1 MQNILTFIKNGQKFT
16 LDASNIKSVRDT
28 GNGFEITLKSGEI
41 IQADSYSVTPNT
53 QPVEQVSS
61 QQVENN
67 SEADEEFEK
76 EEVLKEKSLL
86 DSQTML
92 WGGAAIALGGIAIA
106 ASGSGGSDGSAP
118 SDQTPP
124 ASLTKILSKDGK
136 AVSGLTEAGA
146 TVIVENSAGKVIGSA
161 KAGADGTYLIN
172 LDKAY
177 INGEILKVSAQ
188 DTAGNSTVKQELIA
202 SDITA
207 PTLTHVIS
215 SNGKT
220 ITGLTEANSTVTVKD
235 SSGKIIG
242 TAKSD
247 NDGKYTVILDKAY
260 LNGENLT
267 ISAEDLAGNKSTI
280 QTILADDK
288 TAPIGLTVAI
298 DTAGKVVTGVTEA
311 NAVVTVKNAAGIVVG
326 TATADTAGKYSITL
340 DKVYLNGESLSA
352 TASDQSGNA
361 TAPKTII
368 APDTTAPSSLTASI
382 GTAGKVV
389 TGVTEANAV
398 VTVKNAAGIV
408 VGTATA
414 DTVGKYSI
422 TLDKVYLNGESL
434 NVTAADKAGN
444 ATVPKTIV
452 APDTTA
458 PSSLTATIDAAGK
471 AITGVTEANA
481 TVTVKNVV
489 GTIVGTGTADATGK
503 YSVTLDK
510 IYLNGESLSTIAAD
524 KAGNATVP
532 KIIVAPDITAPS
544 SLTATIDAAGKA
556 ITGVTEAN
564 ATVTVK
570 DVVGTIVG
578 TGTADVT
585 GKYSV
590 TLDKAYLNGESL
602 NVTVADKA
610 GNATVPKTIVAP
622 DTTAPSSLTA
632 TIDAAGKAITGVT
645 EANATVTVKNVVGT
659 IVGTGTADATGKYSV
674 TLDKIYLNGESLSAI
689 AADKAGNA
697 TVPKIIV
704 APDITAPSSLTA
716 TIDASGKV
724 VTGVTE
730 ANAVVTVKNTAGTVV
745 GTGTADATG
754 KYSITL
760 DKAYLNGESLNAIA
774 ADKVGN
780 TTTPKTIIAPDTTA
794 PSSLTAIID
803 AAGKVITGTTEVG
816 ARVTVKNVVGT
827 IVGTGTADA
836 TGKYSVTLDKI
847 YLNGESLSAIAADK
861 AGNATVPKIIVAPD
875 ITAPSS
881 LTATIDASGKVV
893 TGVTE
898 ANAVV
903 TVKNTAG
910 TVVGTGTAD
919 ATGKY
924 SITLDKA
931 YLNGESLNAIAADKV
946 GNTTT
951 PKTIIAPDT
960 TAPSSLTAIIDAAG
974 KVITGTTEVGAR
986 VTVEQVTAVY
996 KEVTVLE
1003 TQTVLNETVQSN
1015 YLSKTYSFEVTGTNA
1030 HVSLNLSSSTN
1041 SLSGS
1046 YSSTLSGAN
1055 LNTSLTGSISQAGN
1069 GNYSIDLAQGSVL
1082 PPGTYTLTVN
1092 YSSSIVPVI
1101 NVNVTQEVPKT
1112 ILEVDHY
1119 ETKVVGAAN
1128 ADEAG
1133 NYSITLD
1140 KAYLNGE
1147 SLSVTAADQSDN
1159 KTEVKEVI
1167 APDSTPP
1174 ILHQPTIQGGWTEG
1188 QSVQGTTEANATIIV
1203 KNTAGDVIGSAIADA
1218 SGYYNV
1224 ILNTVYEDGE
1234 LLKVIAADAKGN
1246 ESSINI
1252 NTPDITAPILANLFN
1267 YDVSTDKII
1276 FNAPSDSYIVEQ
1288 KIGDAWVQVNVEEKF
1303 DWLNTEFRVTAKDL
1317 AGNSSQPLT
1326 IIINTASG
1334 TYKPTDPT
1342 FIQIIKGSI
1351 GNDYLY
1357 GGNGDDTLVSN
1368 TGSDYLYG
1376 GSGND
1381 TLIYGGNSNV
1391 YTALQ
1396 GQAGNDTYIVDKA
1409 LLTSSSSIH
1418 ILDNAAEE
1426 NILQLKSVSSGDISL
1441 KQSDSLIIISFNDSA
1456 STIRFGEGQL
1466 SSIVFDDGTVWNK
1479 AQIEANTIGKLLG
1492 TDAADNLQ
1500 ADAEISTIYG
1510 LGGNDTIQGGVQ
1522 NDYLYGDDG
1531 DDTLVSNTGSDY
1543 LYGGAGNDTL
1553 IYGGNSNVYTALQ
1566 GQAGNDTYIIDKALL
1581 TSSSYIHILDNA
1593 TEENTL
1599 QLKSVSSSDI
1609 SLKQSDSLIIISF
1622 NDSASTIRFG
1632 KDNLS
1637 FIVFDDGTVWDK
1649 AQIEANT
1656 IGKLLGTDAADNL
1669 QADAEISTIY
1679 SLGGNDTIQGG
1690 VQNDYLYGGDGDDT
1704 LVSNTGSDYL
1714 YGGSGND
1721 TLIYGG
1727 NSNVYTALQ
1736 GQAGNDTY
1744 IVDKAL
1750 LTSSS
1755 SIHILDNAAEEN
1767 ILQLKSVSSGD
1778 ISLKQS
1784 DSLIII
1790 SFNDSASTIRFGE
1803 GQLSSIV
1810 FDDGTVWDKAQ
1821 IEQHIAEPVFGTT
1834 GNDVIETNIPNQS
1847 YSYILGDG
1855 ADTVV
1860 FNILDNTDNLGGNVK
1875 TEWTDFN
1882 LSENDKLDLSQLLIN
1897 NNGNLQEF
1905 ITVKDTQAGVVMS
1918 VDRDGSNQS
1927 TYHSQEL
1934 ILLTGKHYTLEDL
1947 MASNAFIH

>member
-659 IVGTGTADATGKYSV
+659 IVG
-674 TLDKIYLNGESLSAI
+674 I
-689 AADKAGNA
+689 
-697 TVPKIIV
+697 
-704 APDITAPSSLTA
+704 
-716 TIDASGKV
+716 
-724 VTGVTE
+724 
-730 ANAVVTVKNTAGTVV
+730 
-745 GTGTADATG
+745 
-754 KYSITL
+754 
-760 DKAYLNGESLNAIA
+760 
-774 ADKVGN
+774 
-780 TTTPKTIIAPDTTA
+780 
-794 PSSLTAIID
+794 
-803 AAGKVITGTTEVG
+803 
-816 ARVTVKNVVGT
+816 
-827 IVGTGTADA
+827 GTADA

-1396 GQAGNDTYIVDKA
+1396 GQAGN
-1409 LLTSSSSIH
+1409 
-1418 ILDNAAEE
+1418 
-1426 NILQLKSVSSGDISL
+1426 
-1441 KQSDSLIIISFNDSA
+1441 
-1456 STIRFGEGQL
+1456 
-1466 SSIVFDDGTVWNK
+1466 
-1479 AQIEANTIGKLLG
+1479 
-1492 TDAADNLQ
+1492 
-1500 ADAEISTIYG
+1500 
-1510 LGGNDTIQGGVQ
+1510 
-1522 NDYLYGDDG
+1522 
-1531 DDTLVSNTGSDY
+1531 
-1543 LYGGAGNDTL
+1543 
-1553 IYGGNSNVYTALQ
+1553 
-1566 GQAGNDTYIIDKALL
+1566 
-1581 TSSSYIHILDNA
+1581 
-1593 TEENTL
+1593 
-1599 QLKSVSSSDI
+1599 
-1609 SLKQSDSLIIISF
+1609 
-1622 NDSASTIRFG
+1622 
-1632 KDNLS
+1632 
-1637 FIVFDDGTVWDK
+1637 
-1649 AQIEANT
+1649 
-1656 IGKLLGTDAADNL
+1656 
-1669 QADAEISTIY
+1669 
-1679 SLGGNDTIQGG
+1679 
-1690 VQNDYLYGGDGDDT
+1690 
-1704 LVSNTGSDYL
+1704 
-1714 YGGSGND
+1714 
-1721 TLIYGG
+1721 
-1727 NSNVYTALQ
+1727 
-1736 GQAGNDTY
+1736 
-1744 IVDKAL
+1744 
-1750 LTSSS
+1750 
-1755 SIHILDNAAEEN
+1755 
-1767 ILQLKSVSSGD
+1767 
-1778 ISLKQS
+1778 
-1784 DSLIII
+1784 
-1790 SFNDSASTIRFGE
+1790 
-1803 GQLSSIV
+1803 
-1810 FDDGTVWDKAQ
+1810 
-1821 IEQHIAEPVFGTT
+1821 
-1834 GNDVIETNIPNQS
+1834 
-1847 YSYILGDG
+1847 
-1855 ADTVV
+1855 
-1860 FNILDNTDNLGGNVK
+1860 
-1875 TEWTDFN
+1875 
-1882 LSENDKLDLSQLLIN
+1882 
-1897 NNGNLQEF
+1897 
-1905 ITVKDTQAGVVMS
+1905 
-1918 VDRDGSNQS
+1918 
-1927 TYHSQEL
+1927 
-1934 ILLTGKHYTLEDL
+1934 
-1947 MASNAFIH
+1947 

>member
-106 ASGSGGSDGSAP
+106 ASGSGGSGGSAP

-124 ASLTKILSKDGK
+124 ASLTKILSKDGNT
-136 AVSGLTEAGA
+136 VSGLTEAGA

-207 PTLTHVIS
+207 PTLTHAIS

-340 DKVYLNGESLSA
+340 DKVYLNGESL
-352 TASDQSGNA
+352 
-361 TAPKTII
+361 
-368 APDTTAPSSLTASI
+368 
-382 GTAGKVV
+382 
-389 TGVTEANAV
+389 
-398 VTVKNAAGIV
+398 
-408 VGTATA
+408 
-414 DTVGKYSI
+414 
-422 TLDKVYLNGESL
+422 
-434 NVTAADKAGN
+434 
-444 ATVPKTIV
+444 
-452 APDTTA
+452 
-458 PSSLTATIDAAGK
+458 
-471 AITGVTEANA
+471 
-481 TVTVKNVV
+481 
-489 GTIVGTGTADATGK
+489 
-503 YSVTLDK
+503 
-510 IYLNGESLSTIAAD
+510 
-524 KAGNATVP
+524 
-532 KIIVAPDITAPS
+532 
-544 SLTATIDAAGKA
+544 
-556 ITGVTEAN
+556 
-564 ATVTVK
+564 
-570 DVVGTIVG
+570 
-578 TGTADVT
+578 
-585 GKYSV
+585 
-590 TLDKAYLNGESL
+590 

-716 TIDASGKV
+716 TIDAAGKAI
-724 VTGVTE
+724 TGVTE
-730 ANAVVTVKNTAGTVV
+730 ANATVTVKDVV
-745 GTGTADATG
+745 GTIVGTATADTAG

-760 DKAYLNGESLNAIA
+760 DKVYLNGESLNVTV
-774 ADKVGN
+774 ADKAGN
-780 TTTPKTIIAPDTTA
+780 ATVPKTIVAPDTTA
-794 PSSLTAIID
+794 PSSLTATID
-803 AAGKVITGTTEVG
+803 AAGKAITGVTE
-816 ARVTVKNVVGT
+816 ANATVTVKNVVGT

-861 AGNATVPKIIVAPD
+861 AGNTTAATTIIASD
-875 ITAPSS
+875 TTAPSS
-881 LTATIDASGKVV
+881 LIATIDASGKVV

-960 TAPSSLTAIIDAAG
+960 TAPSSLTATIDAAG
-974 KVITGTTEVGAR
+974 KVVAGITEADAR

-1003 TQTVLNETVQSN
+1003 TQFILSESVQTN

-1046 YSSTLSGAN
+1046 YSSILSGAS
-1055 LNTSLTGSISQAGN
+1055 LNTRLTGNVSQAGD

-1082 PPGTYTLTVN
+1082 PSGTYTLTVN
-1092 YSSSIVPVI
+1092 YSSSMVPVI
-1101 NVNVTQEVPKT
+1101 NVNVTQEVPTT

-1119 ETKVVGAAN
+1119 ETKVVGTAN

-1147 SLSVTAADQSDN
+1147 NLIAIATDQSGN
-1159 KTEVKEVI
+1159 KTEAKEVI
-1167 APDSTPP
+1167 VPDITPP

-1188 QSVQGTTEANATIIV
+1188 QVVQGTTEANVTVTI
-1203 KNTAGDVIGSAIADA
+1203 KNAAGDVIGSAIADA
-1218 SGYYNV
+1218 SGHYTV
-1224 ILNTVYEDGE
+1224 ILNTVYENGE
-1234 LLKVIAADAKGN
+1234 SLKVIATDNKGN
-1246 ESSINI
+1246 ENLLQL
-1252 NTPDITAPILANLFN
+1252 NAPDTTAPILTNLFS
-1267 YDVSTDKII
+1267 YDLSTDKII
-1276 FNAPSDSYIVEQ
+1276 FNAPSDSYFVEQ
-1288 KIGDAWVQVNVEEKF
+1288 KIDGAWVHVNIEEKF
-1303 DWLNTEFRVTAKDL
+1303 DWLNVEYRVTATDQ

-1326 IIINTASG
+1326 TIINTASG

-1342 FIQIIKGSI
+1342 FTQIIKGST

-1357 GGNGDDTLVSN
+1357 GSNGDDTLISN
-1368 TGSDYLYG
+1368 GDSDRLYG

-1381 TLIYGGNSNV
+1381 TLIYGGNSPNV
-1391 YTALQ
+1391 YTGLI
-1396 GQAGNDTYIVDKA
+1396 GEAGNDTYIVDKA
-1409 LLTSSSSIH
+1409 LLGSLSYVH
-1418 ILDNAAEE
+1418 ILDNTNEQ
-1426 NILQLKSVSSGDISL
+1426 NTLYLKSVSADEIIL
-1441 KQSDSLIIISFNDSA
+1441 KQTSADRVITFNDSTA
-1456 STIRFGEGQL
+1456 TIHFGEGQL

-1479 AQIEANTIGKLLG
+1479 AQIEANIIGRLLG
-1492 TDAADNLQ
+1492 TDGDDHLQ
-1500 ADAEISTIYG
+1500 ADANYSVIYG
-1510 LGGNDTIQGGVQ
+1510 LD
-1522 NDYLYGDDG
+1522 
-1531 DDTLVSNTGSDY
+1531 
-1543 LYGGAGNDTL
+1543 
-1553 IYGGNSNVYTALQ
+1553 
-1566 GQAGNDTYIIDKALL
+1566 
-1581 TSSSYIHILDNA
+1581 
-1593 TEENTL
+1593 
-1599 QLKSVSSSDI
+1599 
-1609 SLKQSDSLIIISF
+1609 
-1622 NDSASTIRFG
+1622 
-1632 KDNLS
+1632 
-1637 FIVFDDGTVWDK
+1637 
-1649 AQIEANT
+1649 
-1656 IGKLLGTDAADNL
+1656 
-1669 QADAEISTIY
+1669 
-1679 SLGGNDTIQGG
+1679 GNDTIQGG
-1690 VQNDYLYGGDGDDT
+1690 VQNDYLYGGNGDDT
-1704 LVSNTGSDYL
+1704 LISNGGSDSL

-1727 NSNVYTALQ
+1727 NSPNVYTGLI
-1736 GQAGNDTY
+1736 GEAGNDTY

-1750 LTSSS
+1750 LGSLSYV
-1755 SIHILDNAAEEN
+1755 HILDNTNEQN
-1767 ILQLKSVSSGD
+1767 TLYLKSVSAD
-1778 ISLKQS
+1778 EIILKQTS
-1784 DSLIII
+1784 ADRVIT
-1790 SFNDSASTIRFGE
+1790 FNDSTATIHFGE

-1810 FDDGTVWDKAQ
+1810 FDDGTTWDKAQ
-1821 IEQHIAEPVFGTT
+1821 IEQHIAKTVVGTFD
-1834 GNDVIETNIPNQS
+1834 NDVVETATANQT
-1847 YSYILGDG
+1847 YSYTLDTG
-1855 ADTVV
+1855 ADTLIFKV
-1860 FNILDNTDNLGGNVK
+1860 LDDIDNLGGNSNG
-1875 TEWTDFN
+1875 EWTDFN

>member
-1 MQNILTFIKNGQKFT
+1 
-16 LDASNIKSVRDT
+16 
-28 GNGFEITLKSGEI
+28 
-41 IQADSYSVTPNT
+41 
-53 QPVEQVSS
+53 
-61 QQVENN
+61 
-67 SEADEEFEK
+67 
-76 EEVLKEKSLL
+76 
-86 DSQTML
+86 ML

-106 ASGSGGSDGSAP
+106 ASGSGGSAP

-207 PTLTHVIS
+207 PTLTHAIS

-267 ISAEDLAGNKSTI
+267 ISAEDLVGNKSTI

-298 DTAGKVVTGVTEA
+298 DTAGKVVKGVTEA

-414 DTVGKYSI
+414 DATGKYSV
-422 TLDKVYLNGESL
+422 TLNKAYLNGESL

-510 IYLNGESLSTIAAD
+510 IYLNGESLS
-524 KAGNATVP
+524 
-532 KIIVAPDITAPS
+532 
-544 SLTATIDAAGKA
+544 
-556 ITGVTEAN
+556 
-564 ATVTVK
+564 
-570 DVVGTIVG
+570 
-578 TGTADVT
+578 
-585 GKYSV
+585 
-590 TLDKAYLNGESL
+590 
-602 NVTVADKA
+602 
-610 GNATVPKTIVAP
+610 
-622 DTTAPSSLTA
+622 
-632 TIDAAGKAITGVT
+632 
-645 EANATVTVKNVVGT
+645 
-659 IVGTGTADATGKYSV
+659 
-674 TLDKIYLNGESLSAI
+674 AI
-689 AADKAGNA
+689 AADKAGNTTAA
-697 TVPKIIV
+697 TTII
-704 APDITAPSSLTA
+704 ASDTTAPSSLIA

-794 PSSLTAIID
+794 PSSLIATID
-803 AAGKVITGTTEVG
+803 AAGKV
-816 ARVTVKNVVGT
+816 
-827 IVGTGTADA
+827 
-836 TGKYSVTLDKI
+836 
-847 YLNGESLSAIAADK
+847 
-861 AGNATVPKIIVAPD
+861 VA
-875 ITAPSS
+875 
-881 LTATIDASGKVV
+881 
-893 TGVTE
+893 GVTE
-898 ANAVV
+898 A
-903 TVKNTAG
+903 
-910 TVVGTGTAD
+910 D
-919 ATGKY
+919 
-924 SITLDKA
+924 
-931 YLNGESLNAIAADKV
+931 
-946 GNTTT
+946 
-951 PKTIIAPDT
+951 
-960 TAPSSLTAIIDAAG
+960 
-974 KVITGTTEVGAR
+974 AR

-1003 TQTVLNETVQSN
+1003 TQFILSESVQTN

-1046 YSSTLSGAN
+1046 YSSILSGAS
-1055 LNTSLTGSISQAGN
+1055 LNTRLTGNVSQAGD

-1092 YSSSIVPVI
+1092 YSSSMVPVI

-1632 KDNLS
+1632 KD
-1637 FIVFDDGTVWDK
+1637 
-1649 AQIEANT
+1649 
-1656 IGKLLGTDAADNL
+1656 
-1669 QADAEISTIY
+1669 
-1679 SLGGNDTIQGG
+1679 
-1690 VQNDYLYGGDGDDT
+1690 
-1704 LVSNTGSDYL
+1704 
-1714 YGGSGND
+1714 
-1721 TLIYGG
+1721 
-1727 NSNVYTALQ
+1727 
-1736 GQAGNDTY
+1736 
-1744 IVDKAL
+1744 
-1750 LTSSS
+1750 
-1755 SIHILDNAAEEN
+1755 
-1767 ILQLKSVSSGD
+1767 
-1778 ISLKQS
+1778 
-1784 DSLIII
+1784 
-1790 SFNDSASTIRFGE
+1790 
-1803 GQLSSIV
+1803 
-1810 FDDGTVWDKAQ
+1810 
-1821 IEQHIAEPVFGTT
+1821 
-1834 GNDVIETNIPNQS
+1834 
-1847 YSYILGDG
+1847 
-1855 ADTVV
+1855 
-1860 FNILDNTDNLGGNVK
+1860 
-1875 TEWTDFN
+1875 
-1882 LSENDKLDLSQLLIN
+1882 
-1897 NNGNLQEF
+1897 
-1905 ITVKDTQAGVVMS
+1905 
-1918 VDRDGSNQS
+1918 
-1927 TYHSQEL
+1927 
-1934 ILLTGKHYTLEDL
+1934 
-1947 MASNAFIH
+1947 

>member
-1 MQNILTFIKNGQKFT
+1 KFT

-41 IQADSYSVTPNT
+41 IQAESYSVTPNT

-106 ASGSGGSDGSAP
+106 ASGSGGSAP

-207 PTLTHVIS
+207 PTLTHAIS

-267 ISAEDLAGNKSTI
+267 ISAEDLVGNKSTI

-298 DTAGKVVTGVTEA
+298 DTAGKVVKGVTEA

-414 DTVGKYSI
+414 DATGKYSV
-422 TLDKVYLNGESL
+422 TLNKAYLNGESL

-510 IYLNGESLSTIAAD
+510 IYLNGESLS
-524 KAGNATVP
+524 
-532 KIIVAPDITAPS
+532 
-544 SLTATIDAAGKA
+544 
-556 ITGVTEAN
+556 
-564 ATVTVK
+564 
-570 DVVGTIVG
+570 
-578 TGTADVT
+578 
-585 GKYSV
+585 
-590 TLDKAYLNGESL
+590 
-602 NVTVADKA
+602 
-610 GNATVPKTIVAP
+610 
-622 DTTAPSSLTA
+622 
-632 TIDAAGKAITGVT
+632 
-645 EANATVTVKNVVGT
+645 
-659 IVGTGTADATGKYSV
+659 
-674 TLDKIYLNGESLSAI
+674 AI
-689 AADKAGNA
+689 AADKAGNTTAA
-697 TVPKIIV
+697 TTII
-704 APDITAPSSLTA
+704 ASDTTAPSSLIA

-794 PSSLTAIID
+794 PSSLIATID
-803 AAGKVITGTTEVG
+803 AAGKV
-816 ARVTVKNVVGT
+816 
-827 IVGTGTADA
+827 
-836 TGKYSVTLDKI
+836 
-847 YLNGESLSAIAADK
+847 
-861 AGNATVPKIIVAPD
+861 VA
-875 ITAPSS
+875 
-881 LTATIDASGKVV
+881 
-893 TGVTE
+893 GVTE
-898 ANAVV
+898 A
-903 TVKNTAG
+903 
-910 TVVGTGTAD
+910 D
-919 ATGKY
+919 
-924 SITLDKA
+924 
-931 YLNGESLNAIAADKV
+931 
-946 GNTTT
+946 
-951 PKTIIAPDT
+951 
-960 TAPSSLTAIIDAAG
+960 
-974 KVITGTTEVGAR
+974 AR

-1003 TQTVLNETVQSN
+1003 TQFILSESVQTN

-1046 YSSTLSGAN
+1046 YSSILSGAS
-1055 LNTSLTGSISQAGN
+1055 LNTRLTGNVSQAGD

-1092 YSSSIVPVI
+1092 YSSSMVPVI

-1391 YTALQ
+1391 YTA
-1396 GQAGNDTYIVDKA
+1396 
-1409 LLTSSSSIH
+1409 
-1418 ILDNAAEE
+1418 
-1426 NILQLKSVSSGDISL
+1426 
-1441 KQSDSLIIISFNDSA
+1441 
-1456 STIRFGEGQL
+1456 
-1466 SSIVFDDGTVWNK
+1466 
-1479 AQIEANTIGKLLG
+1479 
-1492 TDAADNLQ
+1492 
-1500 ADAEISTIYG
+1500 
-1510 LGGNDTIQGGVQ
+1510 
-1522 NDYLYGDDG
+1522 
-1531 DDTLVSNTGSDY
+1531 
-1543 LYGGAGNDTL
+1543 
-1553 IYGGNSNVYTALQ
+1553 
-1566 GQAGNDTYIIDKALL
+1566 
-1581 TSSSYIHILDNA
+1581 
-1593 TEENTL
+1593 
-1599 QLKSVSSSDI
+1599 
-1609 SLKQSDSLIIISF
+1609 
-1622 NDSASTIRFG
+1622 
-1632 KDNLS
+1632 
-1637 FIVFDDGTVWDK
+1637 
-1649 AQIEANT
+1649 
-1656 IGKLLGTDAADNL
+1656 
-1669 QADAEISTIY
+1669 
-1679 SLGGNDTIQGG
+1679 
-1690 VQNDYLYGGDGDDT
+1690 
-1704 LVSNTGSDYL
+1704 
-1714 YGGSGND
+1714 
-1721 TLIYGG
+1721 
-1727 NSNVYTALQ
+1727 
-1736 GQAGNDTY
+1736 
-1744 IVDKAL
+1744 
-1750 LTSSS
+1750 
-1755 SIHILDNAAEEN
+1755 
-1767 ILQLKSVSSGD
+1767 
-1778 ISLKQS
+1778 
-1784 DSLIII
+1784 
-1790 SFNDSASTIRFGE
+1790 
-1803 GQLSSIV
+1803 
-1810 FDDGTVWDKAQ
+1810 
-1821 IEQHIAEPVFGTT
+1821 
-1834 GNDVIETNIPNQS
+1834 
-1847 YSYILGDG
+1847 
-1855 ADTVV
+1855 
-1860 FNILDNTDNLGGNVK
+1860 
-1875 TEWTDFN
+1875 
-1882 LSENDKLDLSQLLIN
+1882 
-1897 NNGNLQEF
+1897 
-1905 ITVKDTQAGVVMS
+1905 
-1918 VDRDGSNQS
+1918 
-1927 TYHSQEL
+1927 
-1934 ILLTGKHYTLEDL
+1934 
-1947 MASNAFIH
+1947 

>member
-106 ASGSGGSDGSAP
+106 ASGSGGSGGSAP

-124 ASLTKILSKDGK
+124 ASLTKILSKDGNT
-136 AVSGLTEAGA
+136 VSGLTEAGA

-207 PTLTHVIS
+207 PTLTHAIS

-414 DTVGKYSI
+414 DTAGKYSITLDKVYLNGESLSATASDQSGNATAPKTIIAPDTTAPSSLTASIGTAGKVVTGVTEANAVVTVKNAAGIVVGTATADTAGKYSI

-434 NVTAADKAGN
+434 NVTVADKAGN

-510 IYLNGESLSTIAAD
+510 IYLNGESLSAIAAD

-659 IVGTGTADATGKYSV
+659 IVGTGTADATGK
-674 TLDKIYLNGESLSAI
+674 
-689 AADKAGNA
+689 
-697 TVPKIIV
+697 
-704 APDITAPSSLTA
+704 
-716 TIDASGKV
+716 
-724 VTGVTE
+724 
-730 ANAVVTVKNTAGTVV
+730 
-745 GTGTADATG
+745 
-754 KYSITL
+754 
-760 DKAYLNGESLNAIA
+760 
-774 ADKVGN
+774 
-780 TTTPKTIIAPDTTA
+780 
-794 PSSLTAIID
+794 
-803 AAGKVITGTTEVG
+803 
-816 ARVTVKNVVGT
+816 
-827 IVGTGTADA
+827 
-836 TGKYSVTLDKI
+836 
-847 YLNGESLSAIAADK
+847 
-861 AGNATVPKIIVAPD
+861 
-875 ITAPSS
+875 
-881 LTATIDASGKVV
+881 
-893 TGVTE
+893 
-898 ANAVV
+898 
-903 TVKNTAG
+903 
-910 TVVGTGTAD
+910 
-919 ATGKY
+919 
-924 SITLDKA
+924 
-931 YLNGESLNAIAADKV
+931 
-946 GNTTT
+946 
-951 PKTIIAPDT
+951 
-960 TAPSSLTAIIDAAG
+960 
-974 KVITGTTEVGAR
+974 
-986 VTVEQVTAVY
+986 
-996 KEVTVLE
+996 
-1003 TQTVLNETVQSN
+1003 
-1015 YLSKTYSFEVTGTNA
+1015 
-1030 HVSLNLSSSTN
+1030 
-1041 SLSGS
+1041 
-1046 YSSTLSGAN
+1046 
-1055 LNTSLTGSISQAGN
+1055 
-1069 GNYSIDLAQGSVL
+1069 
-1082 PPGTYTLTVN
+1082 
-1092 YSSSIVPVI
+1092 
-1101 NVNVTQEVPKT
+1101 
-1112 ILEVDHY
+1112 
-1119 ETKVVGAAN
+1119 
-1128 ADEAG
+1128 
-1133 NYSITLD
+1133 
-1140 KAYLNGE
+1140 
-1147 SLSVTAADQSDN
+1147 
-1159 KTEVKEVI
+1159 
-1167 APDSTPP
+1167 
-1174 ILHQPTIQGGWTEG
+1174 
-1188 QSVQGTTEANATIIV
+1188 
-1203 KNTAGDVIGSAIADA
+1203 
-1218 SGYYNV
+1218 
-1224 ILNTVYEDGE
+1224 
-1234 LLKVIAADAKGN
+1234 
-1246 ESSINI
+1246 
-1252 NTPDITAPILANLFN
+1252 
-1267 YDVSTDKII
+1267 
-1276 FNAPSDSYIVEQ
+1276 
-1288 KIGDAWVQVNVEEKF
+1288 
-1303 DWLNTEFRVTAKDL
+1303 
-1317 AGNSSQPLT
+1317 
-1326 IIINTASG
+1326 
-1334 TYKPTDPT
+1334 
-1342 FIQIIKGSI
+1342 
-1351 GNDYLY
+1351 
-1357 GGNGDDTLVSN
+1357 
-1368 TGSDYLYG
+1368 
-1376 GSGND
+1376 
-1381 TLIYGGNSNV
+1381 
-1391 YTALQ
+1391 
-1396 GQAGNDTYIVDKA
+1396 
-1409 LLTSSSSIH
+1409 
-1418 ILDNAAEE
+1418 
-1426 NILQLKSVSSGDISL
+1426 
-1441 KQSDSLIIISFNDSA
+1441 
-1456 STIRFGEGQL
+1456 
-1466 SSIVFDDGTVWNK
+1466 
-1479 AQIEANTIGKLLG
+1479 
-1492 TDAADNLQ
+1492 
-1500 ADAEISTIYG
+1500 
-1510 LGGNDTIQGGVQ
+1510 
-1522 NDYLYGDDG
+1522 
-1531 DDTLVSNTGSDY
+1531 
-1543 LYGGAGNDTL
+1543 
-1553 IYGGNSNVYTALQ
+1553 
-1566 GQAGNDTYIIDKALL
+1566 
-1581 TSSSYIHILDNA
+1581 
-1593 TEENTL
+1593 
-1599 QLKSVSSSDI
+1599 
-1609 SLKQSDSLIIISF
+1609 
-1622 NDSASTIRFG
+1622 
-1632 KDNLS
+1632 
-1637 FIVFDDGTVWDK
+1637 
-1649 AQIEANT
+1649 
-1656 IGKLLGTDAADNL
+1656 
-1669 QADAEISTIY
+1669 
-1679 SLGGNDTIQGG
+1679 
-1690 VQNDYLYGGDGDDT
+1690 
-1704 LVSNTGSDYL
+1704 
-1714 YGGSGND
+1714 
-1721 TLIYGG
+1721 
-1727 NSNVYTALQ
+1727 
-1736 GQAGNDTY
+1736 
-1744 IVDKAL
+1744 
-1750 LTSSS
+1750 
-1755 SIHILDNAAEEN
+1755 
-1767 ILQLKSVSSGD
+1767 
-1778 ISLKQS
+1778 
-1784 DSLIII
+1784 
-1790 SFNDSASTIRFGE
+1790 
-1803 GQLSSIV
+1803 
-1810 FDDGTVWDKAQ
+1810 
-1821 IEQHIAEPVFGTT
+1821 
-1834 GNDVIETNIPNQS
+1834 
-1847 YSYILGDG
+1847 
-1855 ADTVV
+1855 
-1860 FNILDNTDNLGGNVK
+1860 
-1875 TEWTDFN
+1875 
-1882 LSENDKLDLSQLLIN
+1882 
-1897 NNGNLQEF
+1897 
-1905 ITVKDTQAGVVMS
+1905 
-1918 VDRDGSNQS
+1918 
-1927 TYHSQEL
+1927 
-1934 ILLTGKHYTLEDL
+1934 
-1947 MASNAFIH
+1947 

>member
-1 MQNILTFIKNGQKFT
+1 MKNGQKFT

-41 IQADSYSVTPNT
+41 IQAESYSVTPNT

-106 ASGSGGSDGSAP
+106 ASGSGGSAP

-207 PTLTHVIS
+207 PTLTHAIS

-267 ISAEDLAGNKSTI
+267 ISAEDLVGNKSTI

-298 DTAGKVVTGVTEA
+298 DTAGKVVKGVTEA

-414 DTVGKYSI
+414 DATGKYSV
-422 TLDKVYLNGESL
+422 TLNKAYLNGESL

-510 IYLNGESLSTIAAD
+510 IYLNGESLS
-524 KAGNATVP
+524 
-532 KIIVAPDITAPS
+532 
-544 SLTATIDAAGKA
+544 
-556 ITGVTEAN
+556 
-564 ATVTVK
+564 
-570 DVVGTIVG
+570 
-578 TGTADVT
+578 
-585 GKYSV
+585 
-590 TLDKAYLNGESL
+590 
-602 NVTVADKA
+602 
-610 GNATVPKTIVAP
+610 
-622 DTTAPSSLTA
+622 
-632 TIDAAGKAITGVT
+632 
-645 EANATVTVKNVVGT
+645 
-659 IVGTGTADATGKYSV
+659 
-674 TLDKIYLNGESLSAI
+674 AI
-689 AADKAGNA
+689 AADKAGNTTAA
-697 TVPKIIV
+697 TTII
-704 APDITAPSSLTA
+704 ASDTTAPSSLIA

-794 PSSLTAIID
+794 PSSLIATID
-803 AAGKVITGTTEVG
+803 AAGKV
-816 ARVTVKNVVGT
+816 
-827 IVGTGTADA
+827 
-836 TGKYSVTLDKI
+836 
-847 YLNGESLSAIAADK
+847 
-861 AGNATVPKIIVAPD
+861 VA
-875 ITAPSS
+875 
-881 LTATIDASGKVV
+881 
-893 TGVTE
+893 GVTE
-898 ANAVV
+898 A
-903 TVKNTAG
+903 
-910 TVVGTGTAD
+910 D
-919 ATGKY
+919 
-924 SITLDKA
+924 
-931 YLNGESLNAIAADKV
+931 
-946 GNTTT
+946 
-951 PKTIIAPDT
+951 
-960 TAPSSLTAIIDAAG
+960 
-974 KVITGTTEVGAR
+974 AR

-1003 TQTVLNETVQSN
+1003 TQFILSESVQTN

-1046 YSSTLSGAN
+1046 YSSILSGAS
-1055 LNTSLTGSISQAGN
+1055 LNTRLTGNVSQAGD

-1092 YSSSIVPVI
+1092 YSSSMVPVI

-1784 DSLIII
+1784 DLLIII

-1834 GNDVIETNIPNQS
+1834 VNDVIETNIPNQS

-1882 LSENDKLDLSQLLIN
+1882 LVENDKIDFSQLFIN
-1897 NNGNLQEF
+1897 DSGDLQDY
-1905 ITVKDTQAGVVMS
+1905 ITVKDTEAGLIIS
-1918 VDRDGSNQS
+1918 VDRDGSSQS

>member
-41 IQADSYSVTPNT
+41 IQADSYSITPNT

-106 ASGSGGSDGSAP
+106 VSGSGGSDGSAP

-207 PTLTHVIS
+207 PTLTHAIS

-326 TATADTAGKYSITL
+326 IATADATGKYSVTLNKAYLNGESLNVTAADKAGNATVPKTIIAPDTTAPSSLTATIDAAGKAITGVTEANATVTVKNVVGTIVGTGTADTAGKYSITL

-414 DTVGKYSI
+414 D
-422 TLDKVYLNGESL
+422 
-434 NVTAADKAGN
+434 A
-444 ATVPKTIV
+444 
-452 APDTTA
+452 
-458 PSSLTATIDAAGK
+458 
-471 AITGVTEANA
+471 
-481 TVTVKNVV
+481 
-489 GTIVGTGTADATGK
+489 
-503 YSVTLDK
+503 
-510 IYLNGESLSTIAAD
+510 
-524 KAGNATVP
+524 
-532 KIIVAPDITAPS
+532 
-544 SLTATIDAAGKA
+544 
-556 ITGVTEAN
+556 
-564 ATVTVK
+564 
-570 DVVGTIVG
+570 
-578 TGTADVT
+578 T

-602 NVTVADKA
+602 STTASDQS
-610 GNATVPKTIVAP
+610 GNATAPKPLVAP

-632 TIDAAGKAITGVT
+632 IIDAAGK
-645 EANATVTVKNVVGT
+645 
-659 IVGTGTADATGKYSV
+659 
-674 TLDKIYLNGESLSAI
+674 
-689 AADKAGNA
+689 
-697 TVPKIIV
+697 
-704 APDITAPSSLTA
+704 
-716 TIDASGKV
+716 V
-724 VTGVTE
+724 VTGTTE
-730 ANAVVTVKNTAGTVV
+730 ANAVVTIKNTAGTII

-760 DKAYLNGESLNAIA
+760 DKAYLNGESLSATASDQSGNATA
-774 ADKVGN
+774 
-780 TTTPKTIIAPDTTA
+780 PKTIA
-794 PSSLTAIID
+794 
-803 AAGKVITGTTEVG
+803 
-816 ARVTVKNVVGT
+816 
-827 IVGTGTADA
+827 
-836 TGKYSVTLDKI
+836 
-847 YLNGESLSAIAADK
+847 
-861 AGNATVPKIIVAPD
+861 
-875 ITAPSS
+875 
-881 LTATIDASGKVV
+881 
-893 TGVTE
+893 
-898 ANAVV
+898 
-903 TVKNTAG
+903 
-910 TVVGTGTAD
+910 
-919 ATGKY
+919 
-924 SITLDKA
+924 
-931 YLNGESLNAIAADKV
+931 
-946 GNTTT
+946 
-951 PKTIIAPDT
+951 APDT

-1046 YSSTLSGAN
+1046 YSSILSGAS
-1055 LNTSLTGSISQAGN
+1055 LNTRLTGNVSQAGD

-1092 YSSSIVPVI
+1092 YSSSMVPVI
-1101 NVNVTQEVPKT
+1101 NVNVTQEVPTT

-1119 ETKVVGAAN
+1119 ETKVVGTAN

-1147 SLSVTAADQSDN
+1147 NLIATATDQSGN
-1159 KTEVKEVI
+1159 KTEAKEVI
-1167 APDSTPP
+1167 VPDITPP

-1188 QSVQGTTEANATIIV
+1188 QVVQGTTEANVTVTI
-1203 KNTAGDVIGSAIADA
+1203 KNAAGDVIGSAIADA
-1218 SGYYNV
+1218 SGHYSV
-1224 ILNTVYEDGE
+1224 ILNTVYENGE
-1234 LLKVIAADAKGN
+1234 LLKVIATDNKGN
-1246 ESSINI
+1246 ENLLQL
-1252 NTPDITAPILANLFN
+1252 NAPDTTAPILANLFS
-1267 YDVSTDKII
+1267 YDLSTDKII
-1276 FNAPSDSYIVEQ
+1276 FNAPSDSYFVEQ
-1288 KIGDAWVQVNVEEKF
+1288 KIDGAWVHVNIEEKF
-1303 DWLNTEFRVTAKDL
+1303 DWLNVEYRVTATDQ

-1326 IIINTASG
+1326 TIINTASG
-1334 TYKPTDPT
+1334 TYKPTDPIFT
-1342 FIQIIKGSI
+1342 QIIKGST

-1357 GGNGDDTLVSN
+1357 GGNGDDTLISN
-1368 TGSDYLYG
+1368 GGSDSLYG

-1381 TLIYGGNSNV
+1381 TLIYGGNSPNV
-1391 YTALQ
+1391 YTGLI
-1396 GQAGNDTYIVDKA
+1396 GEAG
-1409 LLTSSSSIH
+1409 
-1418 ILDNAAEE
+1418 
-1426 NILQLKSVSSGDISL
+1426 
-1441 KQSDSLIIISFNDSA
+1441 
-1456 STIRFGEGQL
+1456 FGEGQL

-1479 AQIEANTIGKLLG
+1479 AQIEANIIGRLLG
-1492 TDAADNLQ
+1492 TDGDDHLQ
-1500 ADAEISTIYG
+1500 ADANYSVIYG
-1510 LGGNDTIQGGVQ
+1510 LD
-1522 NDYLYGDDG
+1522 
-1531 DDTLVSNTGSDY
+1531 
-1543 LYGGAGNDTL
+1543 
-1553 IYGGNSNVYTALQ
+1553 
-1566 GQAGNDTYIIDKALL
+1566 
-1581 TSSSYIHILDNA
+1581 
-1593 TEENTL
+1593 
-1599 QLKSVSSSDI
+1599 
-1609 SLKQSDSLIIISF
+1609 
-1622 NDSASTIRFG
+1622 
-1632 KDNLS
+1632 
-1637 FIVFDDGTVWDK
+1637 
-1649 AQIEANT
+1649 
-1656 IGKLLGTDAADNL
+1656 
-1669 QADAEISTIY
+1669 
-1679 SLGGNDTIQGG
+1679 GNDTIQGG
-1690 VQNDYLYGGDGDDT
+1690 VQNDYLYGGNGDDT
-1704 LVSNTGSDYL
+1704 LISNGGSDSL

-1727 NSNVYTALQ
+1727 NSPNVYTGLI
-1736 GQAGNDTY
+1736 GEAGNDTY
-1744 IVDKAL
+1744 IVDKA
-1750 LTSSS
+1750 
-1755 SIHILDNAAEEN
+1755 
-1767 ILQLKSVSSGD
+1767 
-1778 ISLKQS
+1778 
-1784 DSLIII
+1784 
-1790 SFNDSASTIRFGE
+1790 
-1803 GQLSSIV
+1803 V
-1810 FDDGTVWDKAQ
+1810 FDDGTTWDKAQ
-1821 IEQHIAEPVFGTT
+1821 IEQHIAKTVVGTFD
-1834 GNDVIETNIPNQS
+1834 NDVVETATANQT
-1847 YSYILGDG
+1847 YSYTLDTG
-1855 ADTVV
+1855 ADTLIFKV
-1860 FNILDNTDNLGGNVK
+1860 LDDIDNLGGNSNG
-1875 TEWTDFN
+1875 EWTDFN

>member
-1 MQNILTFIKNGQKFT
+1 
-16 LDASNIKSVRDT
+16 
-28 GNGFEITLKSGEI
+28 
-41 IQADSYSVTPNT
+41 
-53 QPVEQVSS
+53 
-61 QQVENN
+61 
-67 SEADEEFEK
+67 
-76 EEVLKEKSLL
+76 
-86 DSQTML
+86 ML

-602 NVTVADKA
+602 N
-610 GNATVPKTIVAP
+610 
-622 DTTAPSSLTA
+622 
-632 TIDAAGKAITGVT
+632 
-645 EANATVTVKNVVGT
+645 
-659 IVGTGTADATGKYSV
+659 
-674 TLDKIYLNGESLSAI
+674 
-689 AADKAGNA
+689 
-697 TVPKIIV
+697 
-704 APDITAPSSLTA
+704 
-716 TIDASGKV
+716 
-724 VTGVTE
+724 
-730 ANAVVTVKNTAGTVV
+730 
-745 GTGTADATG
+745 
-754 KYSITL
+754 
-760 DKAYLNGESLNAIA
+760 
-774 ADKVGN
+774 
-780 TTTPKTIIAPDTTA
+780 
-794 PSSLTAIID
+794 
-803 AAGKVITGTTEVG
+803 
-816 ARVTVKNVVGT
+816 
-827 IVGTGTADA
+827 
-836 TGKYSVTLDKI
+836 
-847 YLNGESLSAIAADK
+847 
-861 AGNATVPKIIVAPD
+861 
-875 ITAPSS
+875 
-881 LTATIDASGKVV
+881 
-893 TGVTE
+893 
-898 ANAVV
+898 
-903 TVKNTAG
+903 
-910 TVVGTGTAD
+910 
-919 ATGKY
+919 
-924 SITLDKA
+924 
-931 YLNGESLNAIAADKV
+931 AIAADKV

-1381 TLIYGGNSNV
+1381 TLIYGG
-1391 YTALQ
+1391 
-1396 GQAGNDTYIVDKA
+1396 
-1409 LLTSSSSIH
+1409 
-1418 ILDNAAEE
+1418 
-1426 NILQLKSVSSGDISL
+1426 
-1441 KQSDSLIIISFNDSA
+1441 
-1456 STIRFGEGQL
+1456 
-1466 SSIVFDDGTVWNK
+1466 
-1479 AQIEANTIGKLLG
+1479 
-1492 TDAADNLQ
+1492 
-1500 ADAEISTIYG
+1500 
-1510 LGGNDTIQGGVQ
+1510 
-1522 NDYLYGDDG
+1522 
-1531 DDTLVSNTGSDY
+1531 
-1543 LYGGAGNDTL
+1543 
-1553 IYGGNSNVYTALQ
+1553 
-1566 GQAGNDTYIIDKALL
+1566 
-1581 TSSSYIHILDNA
+1581 
-1593 TEENTL
+1593 
-1599 QLKSVSSSDI
+1599 
-1609 SLKQSDSLIIISF
+1609 
-1622 NDSASTIRFG
+1622 
-1632 KDNLS
+1632 
-1637 FIVFDDGTVWDK
+1637 
-1649 AQIEANT
+1649 
-1656 IGKLLGTDAADNL
+1656 
-1669 QADAEISTIY
+1669 
-1679 SLGGNDTIQGG
+1679 
-1690 VQNDYLYGGDGDDT
+1690 
-1704 LVSNTGSDYL
+1704 
-1714 YGGSGND
+1714 
-1721 TLIYGG
+1721 
-1727 NSNVYTALQ
+1727 
-1736 GQAGNDTY
+1736 
-1744 IVDKAL
+1744 
-1750 LTSSS
+1750 
-1755 SIHILDNAAEEN
+1755 
-1767 ILQLKSVSSGD
+1767 
-1778 ISLKQS
+1778 
-1784 DSLIII
+1784 
-1790 SFNDSASTIRFGE
+1790 
-1803 GQLSSIV
+1803 
-1810 FDDGTVWDKAQ
+1810 
-1821 IEQHIAEPVFGTT
+1821 
-1834 GNDVIETNIPNQS
+1834 
-1847 YSYILGDG
+1847 
-1855 ADTVV
+1855 
-1860 FNILDNTDNLGGNVK
+1860 
-1875 TEWTDFN
+1875 
-1882 LSENDKLDLSQLLIN
+1882 
-1897 NNGNLQEF
+1897 
-1905 ITVKDTQAGVVMS
+1905 
-1918 VDRDGSNQS
+1918 
-1927 TYHSQEL
+1927 
-1934 ILLTGKHYTLEDL
+1934 
-1947 MASNAFIH
+1947 

>member
-106 ASGSGGSDGSAP
+106 ASGSGGSGGSAP

-124 ASLTKILSKDGK
+124 ASLTKILSKDGNT
-136 AVSGLTEAGA
+136 VSGLTEAGA

-207 PTLTHVIS
+207 PTLTHAIS

-414 DTVGKYSI
+414 DTAGKYSI

-434 NVTAADKAGN
+434 NVTVADKAGN

-510 IYLNGESLSTIAAD
+510 IYLNGESLSAIAAD

-532 KIIVAPDITAPS
+532 KTIVAPDTTAPS

-689 AADKAGNA
+689 AADKAGNTTAA
-697 TVPKIIV
+697 TTII
-704 APDITAPSSLTA
+704 ASDTTAPSSLIA

-794 PSSLTAIID
+794 PSSLTATID
-803 AAGKVITGTTEVG
+803 AAGKVV
-816 ARVTVKNVVGT
+816 
-827 IVGTGTADA
+827 
-836 TGKYSVTLDKI
+836 
-847 YLNGESLSAIAADK
+847 
-861 AGNATVPKIIVAPD
+861 AGI
-875 ITAPSS
+875 
-881 LTATIDASGKVV
+881 
-893 TGVTE
+893 TE
-898 ANAVV
+898 A
-903 TVKNTAG
+903 
-910 TVVGTGTAD
+910 D
-919 ATGKY
+919 
-924 SITLDKA
+924 
-931 YLNGESLNAIAADKV
+931 
-946 GNTTT
+946 
-951 PKTIIAPDT
+951 
-960 TAPSSLTAIIDAAG
+960 
-974 KVITGTTEVGAR
+974 AR

-1003 TQTVLNETVQSN
+1003 TQFILSESVQTN

-1046 YSSTLSGAN
+1046 YSSILSGAS
-1055 LNTSLTGSISQAGN
+1055 LNTRLTGNVSQAGD

-1082 PPGTYTLTVN
+1082 PSGTYTLTVN
-1092 YSSSIVPVI
+1092 YSSSMVPVI
-1101 NVNVTQEVPKT
+1101 NVNVTQEVPTT

-1119 ETKVVGAAN
+1119 ETKVVGTAN

-1147 SLSVTAADQSDN
+1147 NLIAIATDQSGN
-1159 KTEVKEVI
+1159 KTEAKEVI
-1167 APDSTPP
+1167 VPDITPP

-1188 QSVQGTTEANATIIV
+1188 QVVQGTTEANVTVTI
-1203 KNTAGDVIGSAIADA
+1203 KNAAGDVIGSAIADA
-1218 SGYYNV
+1218 SGHYTV
-1224 ILNTVYEDGE
+1224 ILNTVYENGE
-1234 LLKVIAADAKGN
+1234 SLKVIATDNKGN
-1246 ESSINI
+1246 ENLLQL
-1252 NTPDITAPILANLFN
+1252 NAPDTTAPILTNLFS
-1267 YDVSTDKII
+1267 YDLSTDKII
-1276 FNAPSDSYIVEQ
+1276 FNAPSDSYFVEQ
-1288 KIGDAWVQVNVEEKF
+1288 KIDGAWVHVNIEEKF
-1303 DWLNTEFRVTAKDL
+1303 DWLNVEYRVTATDQ

-1326 IIINTASG
+1326 TIINTASG

-1342 FIQIIKGSI
+1342 FTQIIKGST

-1357 GGNGDDTLVSN
+1357 GSNGDDTLISN
-1368 TGSDYLYG
+1368 GGSDRLYG

-1381 TLIYGGNSNV
+1381 TLIYGGNSPNV
-1391 YTALQ
+1391 YTGLI
-1396 GQAGNDTYIVDKA
+1396 GEAGNDTYIVDKA
-1409 LLTSSSSIH
+1409 LLGSLSYVH
-1418 ILDNAAEE
+1418 ILDNTNEQ
-1426 NILQLKSVSSGDISL
+1426 NTLYLKSVSADEIIL
-1441 KQSDSLIIISFNDSA
+1441 KQTSADRVITFNDSTA
-1456 STIRFGEGQL
+1456 TIHFGEGQL

-1479 AQIEANTIGKLLG
+1479 AQIEANIIGRLLG
-1492 TDAADNLQ
+1492 TDGDDHLQ
-1500 ADAEISTIYG
+1500 ADANYSVIYG
-1510 LGGNDTIQGGVQ
+1510 LD
-1522 NDYLYGDDG
+1522 
-1531 DDTLVSNTGSDY
+1531 
-1543 LYGGAGNDTL
+1543 
-1553 IYGGNSNVYTALQ
+1553 
-1566 GQAGNDTYIIDKALL
+1566 
-1581 TSSSYIHILDNA
+1581 
-1593 TEENTL
+1593 
-1599 QLKSVSSSDI
+1599 
-1609 SLKQSDSLIIISF
+1609 
-1622 NDSASTIRFG
+1622 
-1632 KDNLS
+1632 
-1637 FIVFDDGTVWDK
+1637 
-1649 AQIEANT
+1649 
-1656 IGKLLGTDAADNL
+1656 
-1669 QADAEISTIY
+1669 
-1679 SLGGNDTIQGG
+1679 GNDTIQGG
-1690 VQNDYLYGGDGDDT
+1690 VQNDYLYGGNGDDT
-1704 LVSNTGSDYL
+1704 LISNGGSDSL

-1727 NSNVYTALQ
+1727 NSPNVYTGLI
-1736 GQAGNDTY
+1736 GEAGNDTY

-1750 LTSSS
+1750 LGSLSYV
-1755 SIHILDNAAEEN
+1755 HILDNTNEQN
-1767 ILQLKSVSSGD
+1767 TLYLKSVSAD
-1778 ISLKQS
+1778 EIILKQTS
-1784 DSLIII
+1784 ADRVIT
-1790 SFNDSASTIRFGE
+1790 FNDSTATIHFGE

-1810 FDDGTVWDKAQ
+1810 FDDGTTWDKAQ
-1821 IEQHIAEPVFGTT
+1821 IEQHIAKTVVGTFD
-1834 GNDVIETNIPNQS
+1834 NDVVETATANQT
-1847 YSYILGDG
+1847 YSYTLDTG
-1855 ADTVV
+1855 ADTLIFKV
-1860 FNILDNTDNLGGNVK
+1860 LDDIDNLGGNSNG
-1875 TEWTDFN
+1875 EWTDFN

>member
-41 IQADSYSVTPNT
+41 IQAESYSVTPNT

-67 SEADEEFEK
+67 SEADEEVEK

-86 DSQTML
+86 DSQAML
-92 WGGAAIALGGIAIA
+92 WGGAAIALGGIAVA
-106 ASGSGGSDGSAP
+106 ASGSGGRDGSAP

-136 AVSGLTEAGA
+136 TVSGLTEAGA

-207 PTLTHVIS
+207 PTLTHAIS

-247 NDGKYTVILDKAY
+247 NHGKYTVILDKAY

-326 TATADTAGKYSITL
+326 TATAD
-340 DKVYLNGESLSA
+340 
-352 TASDQSGNA
+352 
-361 TAPKTII
+361 
-368 APDTTAPSSLTASI
+368 
-382 GTAGKVV
+382 
-389 TGVTEANAV
+389 
-398 VTVKNAAGIV
+398 
-408 VGTATA
+408 
-414 DTVGKYSI
+414 
-422 TLDKVYLNGESL
+422 
-434 NVTAADKAGN
+434 
-444 ATVPKTIV
+444 
-452 APDTTA
+452 
-458 PSSLTATIDAAGK
+458 
-471 AITGVTEANA
+471 
-481 TVTVKNVV
+481 
-489 GTIVGTGTADATGK
+489 
-503 YSVTLDK
+503 
-510 IYLNGESLSTIAAD
+510 
-524 KAGNATVP
+524 
-532 KIIVAPDITAPS
+532 
-544 SLTATIDAAGKA
+544 
-556 ITGVTEAN
+556 
-564 ATVTVK
+564 
-570 DVVGTIVG
+570 
-578 TGTADVT
+578 
-585 GKYSV
+585 
-590 TLDKAYLNGESL
+590 
-602 NVTVADKA
+602 
-610 GNATVPKTIVAP
+610 
-622 DTTAPSSLTA
+622 
-632 TIDAAGKAITGVT
+632 
-645 EANATVTVKNVVGT
+645 
-659 IVGTGTADATGKYSV
+659 ATGKYSV

-697 TVPKIIV
+697 TVPKTII
-704 APDITAPSSLTA
+704 APDTTAPSSLIA

-794 PSSLTAIID
+794 PSSLI
-803 AAGKVITGTTEVG
+803 
-816 ARVTVKNVVGT
+816 
-827 IVGTGTADA
+827 
-836 TGKYSVTLDKI
+836 
-847 YLNGESLSAIAADK
+847 
-861 AGNATVPKIIVAPD
+861 
-875 ITAPSS
+875 
-881 LTATIDASGKVV
+881 ATIDASGKVV
-893 TGVTE
+893 AGVTE
-898 ANAVV
+898 A
-903 TVKNTAG
+903 
-910 TVVGTGTAD
+910 D
-919 ATGKY
+919 
-924 SITLDKA
+924 
-931 YLNGESLNAIAADKV
+931 
-946 GNTTT
+946 
-951 PKTIIAPDT
+951 
-960 TAPSSLTAIIDAAG
+960 
-974 KVITGTTEVGAR
+974 AR
-986 VTVEQVTAVY
+986 VTIEQVTAVY

-1003 TQTVLNETVQSN
+1003 TQFILSESVQTN

-1046 YSSTLSGAN
+1046 YSSILSGAS
-1055 LNTSLTGSISQAGN
+1055 LNTRLTGNVSQAGD

-1082 PPGTYTLTVN
+1082 PPGTYTLIVN
-1092 YSSSIVPVI
+1092 YSSSMAPVI
-1101 NVNVTQEVPKT
+1101 NVNVTQEVPTT

-1119 ETKVVGAAN
+1119 ETKVVGTAN

-1147 SLSVTAADQSDN
+1147 NLIVTATDQSGN
-1159 KTEVKEVI
+1159 KTEAKEVI
-1167 APDSTPP
+1167 VPDITPP

-1188 QSVQGTTEANATIIV
+1188 QSVQGTTEANTTIIV

-1252 NTPDITAPILANLFN
+1252 NAPDTTAPMLANLFS
-1267 YDVSTDKII
+1267 YDLSTDKII
-1276 FNAPSDSYIVEQ
+1276 FNAPSDSYFVEQ
-1288 KIGDAWVQVNVEEKF
+1288 KIDGAWVHVNIEEKF
-1303 DWLNTEFRVTAKDL
+1303 DWLNVEYRVTATDQ

-1326 IIINTASG
+1326 TIINTVSG

-1342 FIQIIKGSI
+1342 FTQIIKGST

-1357 GGNGDDTLVSN
+1357 GGNGDDTLISN

-1376 GSGND
+1376 ESGSD
-1381 TLIYGGNSNV
+1381 TLIYGGNSNG
-1391 YTALQ
+1391 YTALL
-1396 GQAGNDTYIVDKA
+1396 GQAGNDTYIVDKT
-1409 LLTSSSSIH
+1409 LLGSSSYIH
-1418 ILDNAAEE
+1418 ILDNTNEQ
-1426 NILQLKSVSSGDISL
+1426 NTLYLKSVSADEIIL
-1441 KQSDSLIIISFNDSA
+1441 KQASADRIITFNDLTA
-1456 STIRFGEGQL
+1456 TIHFGEGQL

-1479 AQIEANTIGKLLG
+1479 AQIEANIIGRLLG
-1492 TDAADNLQ
+1492 TDGDDHLQ
-1500 ADAEISTIYG
+1500 ADANYSVIYG
-1510 LGGNDTIQGGVQ
+1510 LD
-1522 NDYLYGDDG
+1522 
-1531 DDTLVSNTGSDY
+1531 
-1543 LYGGAGNDTL
+1543 
-1553 IYGGNSNVYTALQ
+1553 
-1566 GQAGNDTYIIDKALL
+1566 
-1581 TSSSYIHILDNA
+1581 
-1593 TEENTL
+1593 
-1599 QLKSVSSSDI
+1599 
-1609 SLKQSDSLIIISF
+1609 
-1622 NDSASTIRFG
+1622 
-1632 KDNLS
+1632 
-1637 FIVFDDGTVWDK
+1637 
-1649 AQIEANT
+1649 
-1656 IGKLLGTDAADNL
+1656 
-1669 QADAEISTIY
+1669 
-1679 SLGGNDTIQGG
+1679 GNDTIQGG
-1690 VQNDYLYGGDGDDT
+1690 VQNDYLYGGNGDDT
-1704 LVSNTGSDYL
+1704 LISNGGSDSL

-1727 NSNVYTALQ
+1727 NSPNIYTGLI
-1736 GQAGNDTY
+1736 GEAGNDTY

-1750 LTSSS
+1750 LGSLSYV
-1755 SIHILDNAAEEN
+1755 HILDNTNEQN
-1767 ILQLKSVSSGD
+1767 TLYLKSVSAD
-1778 ISLKQS
+1778 EIILKQTS
-1784 DSLIII
+1784 ADRVIT
-1790 SFNDSASTIRFGE
+1790 FNDSTATIHFGE

-1810 FDDGTVWDKAQ
+1810 FDDGTVWNKAQIEANIIGRLLGTDGDDHLQADANYSVIYGLDGNDTIQGGVQNDYLYGGNGDDTLISNGGSDSLYGGSGNDTLIYGGNSPNIYTGLIGEAGNDTYIVDKALLGSLSYVHILDNTNEQNTLYLKSVSADEIILKQTSADRVITFNDSTATIHFGEGQLSSIVFDDGTTWDKAQ
-1821 IEQHIAEPVFGTT
+1821 IEQHIAKTVVGTFD
-1834 GNDVIETNIPNQS
+1834 NDIVETATANQT
-1847 YSYILGDG
+1847 YSYTLDTG
-1855 ADTVV
+1855 ADTLIFKV
-1860 FNILDNTDNLGGNVK
+1860 LDDIDNLGGNSNG
-1875 TEWTDFN
+1875 EWTDFN

>member
-41 IQADSYSVTPNT
+41 IQADSYSITPNT

-207 PTLTHVIS
+207 PTLTHAIS

-247 NDGKYTVILDKAY
+247 NHGKYTVILDKAY

-311 NAVVTVKNAAGIVVG
+311 NAVVTVKNSTGTIIG
-326 TATADTAGKYSITL
+326 TATADATGKYSVTL
-340 DKVYLNGESLSA
+340 DKAYLNGESLSA
-352 TASDQSGNA
+352 TAADKSGNA
-361 TAPKTII
+361 TAPKTIV
-368 APDTTAPSSLTASI
+368 APDTTAPSSLTATI
-382 GTAGKVV
+382 DTAGKVV

-398 VTVKNAAGIV
+398 VTVKNTAATV
-408 VGTATA
+408 VGTA
-414 DTVGKYSI
+414 I
-422 TLDKVYLNGESL
+422 
-434 NVTAADKAGN
+434 
-444 ATVPKTIV
+444 
-452 APDTTA
+452 
-458 PSSLTATIDAAGK
+458 
-471 AITGVTEANA
+471 
-481 TVTVKNVV
+481 
-489 GTIVGTGTADATGK
+489 ADA
-503 YSVTLDK
+503 
-510 IYLNGESLSTIAAD
+510 
-524 KAGNATVP
+524 
-532 KIIVAPDITAPS
+532 
-544 SLTATIDAAGKA
+544 
-556 ITGVTEAN
+556 
-564 ATVTVK
+564 
-570 DVVGTIVG
+570 
-578 TGTADVT
+578 T

-602 NVTVADKA
+602 STTASDQS
-610 GNATVPKTIVAP
+610 GNATAPKPLVAP

-632 TIDAAGKAITGVT
+632 IIDAAGK
-645 EANATVTVKNVVGT
+645 
-659 IVGTGTADATGKYSV
+659 
-674 TLDKIYLNGESLSAI
+674 
-689 AADKAGNA
+689 
-697 TVPKIIV
+697 
-704 APDITAPSSLTA
+704 
-716 TIDASGKV
+716 V
-724 VTGVTE
+724 VTGTTE
-730 ANAVVTVKNTAGTVV
+730 ANAVVTIKNTAGTII

-760 DKAYLNGESLNAIA
+760 DKAYLNGESLSATASDQSGNATA
-774 ADKVGN
+774 
-780 TTTPKTIIAPDTTA
+780 PKTIA
-794 PSSLTAIID
+794 
-803 AAGKVITGTTEVG
+803 
-816 ARVTVKNVVGT
+816 
-827 IVGTGTADA
+827 
-836 TGKYSVTLDKI
+836 
-847 YLNGESLSAIAADK
+847 
-861 AGNATVPKIIVAPD
+861 
-875 ITAPSS
+875 
-881 LTATIDASGKVV
+881 
-893 TGVTE
+893 
-898 ANAVV
+898 
-903 TVKNTAG
+903 
-910 TVVGTGTAD
+910 
-919 ATGKY
+919 
-924 SITLDKA
+924 
-931 YLNGESLNAIAADKV
+931 
-946 GNTTT
+946 
-951 PKTIIAPDT
+951 APDT

-1055 LNTSLTGSISQAGN
+1055 LNTSLTGSISQAGD

-1092 YSSSIVPVI
+1092 YSSSMVPVI
-1101 NVNVTQEVPKT
+1101 NVNVTQEVPTT

-1119 ETKVVGAAN
+1119 ETKVVGTAN

-1147 SLSVTAADQSDN
+1147 NLIVTATDQSGN
-1159 KTEVKEVI
+1159 KTEAKEVI
-1167 APDSTPP
+1167 VPDITPP

-1188 QSVQGTTEANATIIV
+1188 QVVQGTTEANVTVTI
-1203 KNTAGDVIGSAIADA
+1203 KNAVGDVIGSAIADA
-1218 SGYYNV
+1218 SGHYSV
-1224 ILNTVYEDGE
+1224 ILNTVYENGE
-1234 LLKVIAADAKGN
+1234 LLKVIATDNKGN
-1246 ESSINI
+1246 ENLLQL
-1252 NTPDITAPILANLFN
+1252 NAPDTTAPMLANLFS
-1267 YDVSTDKII
+1267 YDLSTDKII
-1276 FNAPSDSYIVEQ
+1276 FNAPSDSYFVEQ
-1288 KIGDAWVQVNVEEKF
+1288 KIDGAWVHVNIEEKF
-1303 DWLNTEFRVTAKDL
+1303 DWLNVEYRVTATDQ

-1326 IIINTASG
+1326 TIINTASG

-1342 FIQIIKGSI
+1342 FTQIIKGST

-1357 GGNGDDTLVSN
+1357 GGNGDDTLISN
-1368 TGSDYLYG
+1368 GDSDSLYG

-1381 TLIYGGNSNV
+1381 TLIYGGNSPNI
-1391 YTALQ
+1391 YTGLI
-1396 GQAGNDTYIVDKA
+1396 GEAGNDTYIVDKA
-1409 LLTSSSSIH
+1409 LLGSLSYVH
-1418 ILDNAAEE
+1418 ILDNTNEQ
-1426 NILQLKSVSSGDISL
+1426 NTLYLKSVSADEIIL
-1441 KQSDSLIIISFNDSA
+1441 KQASADRIITFNDSTA
-1456 STIRFGEGQL
+1456 TIHFGEGQL

-1479 AQIEANTIGKLLG
+1479 AQIEANIIGRLLG
-1492 TDAADNLQ
+1492 TDGDDHLQ
-1500 ADAEISTIYG
+1500 ADANYSVIYG
-1510 LGGNDTIQGGVQ
+1510 LD
-1522 NDYLYGDDG
+1522 
-1531 DDTLVSNTGSDY
+1531 
-1543 LYGGAGNDTL
+1543 
-1553 IYGGNSNVYTALQ
+1553 
-1566 GQAGNDTYIIDKALL
+1566 
-1581 TSSSYIHILDNA
+1581 
-1593 TEENTL
+1593 
-1599 QLKSVSSSDI
+1599 
-1609 SLKQSDSLIIISF
+1609 
-1622 NDSASTIRFG
+1622 
-1632 KDNLS
+1632 
-1637 FIVFDDGTVWDK
+1637 
-1649 AQIEANT
+1649 
-1656 IGKLLGTDAADNL
+1656 
-1669 QADAEISTIY
+1669 
-1679 SLGGNDTIQGG
+1679 GNDTIQGG
-1690 VQNDYLYGGDGDDT
+1690 VQNDYLYGGNGDDT
-1704 LVSNTGSDYL
+1704 LISNGGSDSL

-1727 NSNVYTALQ
+1727 NSPNIYTGLI
-1736 GQAGNDTY
+1736 GEAGNDTY

-1750 LTSSS
+1750 LGSLSYV
-1755 SIHILDNAAEEN
+1755 HILDNTNEQN
-1767 ILQLKSVSSGD
+1767 TLYLKSVSAD
-1778 ISLKQS
+1778 EIILKQTS
-1784 DSLIII
+1784 ADRVIT
-1790 SFNDSASTIRFGE
+1790 FNDSTATIHFGE

-1810 FDDGTVWDKAQ
+1810 FDDGTTWDKAQ
-1821 IEQHIAEPVFGTT
+1821 IEQHIAKTVVGTFD
-1834 GNDVIETNIPNQS
+1834 NDIVETATANQT
-1847 YSYILGDG
+1847 YSYTLDTG
-1855 ADTVV
+1855 ADTLIFKV
-1860 FNILDNTDNLGGNVK
+1860 LDDIDNLGGNSNG
-1875 TEWTDFN
+1875 EWTDFN

-1897 NNGNLQEF
+1897 SNGNLQEF

>member
-1 MQNILTFIKNGQKFT
+1 
-16 LDASNIKSVRDT
+16 
-28 GNGFEITLKSGEI
+28 
-41 IQADSYSVTPNT
+41 
-53 QPVEQVSS
+53 
-61 QQVENN
+61 
-67 SEADEEFEK
+67 
-76 EEVLKEKSLL
+76 
-86 DSQTML
+86 
-92 WGGAAIALGGIAIA
+92 
-106 ASGSGGSDGSAP
+106 
-118 SDQTPP
+118 
-124 ASLTKILSKDGK
+124 
-136 AVSGLTEAGA
+136 
-146 TVIVENSAGKVIGSA
+146 
-161 KAGADGTYLIN
+161 
-172 LDKAY
+172 
-177 INGEILKVSAQ
+177 
-188 DTAGNSTVKQELIA
+188 
-202 SDITA
+202 
-207 PTLTHVIS
+207 
-215 SNGKT
+215 
-220 ITGLTEANSTVTVKD
+220 
-235 SSGKIIG
+235 
-242 TAKSD
+242 
-247 NDGKYTVILDKAY
+247 
-260 LNGENLT
+260 
-267 ISAEDLAGNKSTI
+267 
-280 QTILADDK
+280 
-288 TAPIGLTVAI
+288 
-298 DTAGKVVTGVTEA
+298 TEA

-414 DTVGKYSI
+414 DATGKYSV
-422 TLDKVYLNGESL
+422 TLNKAYLNGESL

-510 IYLNGESLSTIAAD
+510 IYLNGESLS
-524 KAGNATVP
+524 
-532 KIIVAPDITAPS
+532 
-544 SLTATIDAAGKA
+544 
-556 ITGVTEAN
+556 
-564 ATVTVK
+564 
-570 DVVGTIVG
+570 
-578 TGTADVT
+578 
-585 GKYSV
+585 
-590 TLDKAYLNGESL
+590 
-602 NVTVADKA
+602 
-610 GNATVPKTIVAP
+610 
-622 DTTAPSSLTA
+622 
-632 TIDAAGKAITGVT
+632 
-645 EANATVTVKNVVGT
+645 
-659 IVGTGTADATGKYSV
+659 
-674 TLDKIYLNGESLSAI
+674 AI
-689 AADKAGNA
+689 AADKAGNTTAA
-697 TVPKIIV
+697 TTII
-704 APDITAPSSLTA
+704 ASDTTAPSSLIA

-794 PSSLTAIID
+794 PSSLIATID
-803 AAGKVITGTTEVG
+803 AAGKV
-816 ARVTVKNVVGT
+816 
-827 IVGTGTADA
+827 
-836 TGKYSVTLDKI
+836 
-847 YLNGESLSAIAADK
+847 
-861 AGNATVPKIIVAPD
+861 VA
-875 ITAPSS
+875 
-881 LTATIDASGKVV
+881 
-893 TGVTE
+893 GVTE
-898 ANAVV
+898 A
-903 TVKNTAG
+903 
-910 TVVGTGTAD
+910 D
-919 ATGKY
+919 
-924 SITLDKA
+924 
-931 YLNGESLNAIAADKV
+931 
-946 GNTTT
+946 
-951 PKTIIAPDT
+951 
-960 TAPSSLTAIIDAAG
+960 
-974 KVITGTTEVGAR
+974 AR

-1003 TQTVLNETVQSN
+1003 TQFILSESVQTN

-1046 YSSTLSGAN
+1046 YSSILSGAS
-1055 LNTSLTGSISQAGN
+1055 LNTRLTGNVSQAGD

-1092 YSSSIVPVI
+1092 YSSSMVPVI

-1500 ADAEISTIYG
+1500 ADA
-1510 LGGNDTIQGGVQ
+1510 
-1522 NDYLYGDDG
+1522 
-1531 DDTLVSNTGSDY
+1531 
-1543 LYGGAGNDTL
+1543 
-1553 IYGGNSNVYTALQ
+1553 
-1566 GQAGNDTYIIDKALL
+1566 
-1581 TSSSYIHILDNA
+1581 
-1593 TEENTL
+1593 
-1599 QLKSVSSSDI
+1599 
-1609 SLKQSDSLIIISF
+1609 
-1622 NDSASTIRFG
+1622 
-1632 KDNLS
+1632 
-1637 FIVFDDGTVWDK
+1637 
-1649 AQIEANT
+1649 
-1656 IGKLLGTDAADNL
+1656 
-1669 QADAEISTIY
+1669 
-1679 SLGGNDTIQGG
+1679 
-1690 VQNDYLYGGDGDDT
+1690 
-1704 LVSNTGSDYL
+1704 
-1714 YGGSGND
+1714 
-1721 TLIYGG
+1721 
-1727 NSNVYTALQ
+1727 
-1736 GQAGNDTY
+1736 
-1744 IVDKAL
+1744 
-1750 LTSSS
+1750 
-1755 SIHILDNAAEEN
+1755 
-1767 ILQLKSVSSGD
+1767 
-1778 ISLKQS
+1778 
-1784 DSLIII
+1784 
-1790 SFNDSASTIRFGE
+1790 
-1803 GQLSSIV
+1803 
-1810 FDDGTVWDKAQ
+1810 
-1821 IEQHIAEPVFGTT
+1821 
-1834 GNDVIETNIPNQS
+1834 
-1847 YSYILGDG
+1847 
-1855 ADTVV
+1855 
-1860 FNILDNTDNLGGNVK
+1860 
-1875 TEWTDFN
+1875 
-1882 LSENDKLDLSQLLIN
+1882 
-1897 NNGNLQEF
+1897 
-1905 ITVKDTQAGVVMS
+1905 
-1918 VDRDGSNQS
+1918 
-1927 TYHSQEL
+1927 
-1934 ILLTGKHYTLEDL
+1934 
-1947 MASNAFIH
+1947 

>member
-41 IQADSYSVTPNT
+41 IQADSYSITPNT

-207 PTLTHVIS
+207 PTLTHAIS

-414 DTVGKYSI
+414 DTAGKYSI

-434 NVTAADKAGN
+434 NVTVADKAGN

-452 APDTTA
+452 APDNTA

-510 IYLNGESLSTIAAD
+510 IYLNGESLSAIAAD

-632 TIDAAGKAITGVT
+632 TIDAAGKVVAGVT
-645 EANATVTVKNVVGT
+645 EA
-659 IVGTGTADATGKYSV
+659 D
-674 TLDKIYLNGESLSAI
+674 
-689 AADKAGNA
+689 
-697 TVPKIIV
+697 
-704 APDITAPSSLTA
+704 
-716 TIDASGKV
+716 
-724 VTGVTE
+724 
-730 ANAVVTVKNTAGTVV
+730 
-745 GTGTADATG
+745 
-754 KYSITL
+754 
-760 DKAYLNGESLNAIA
+760 
-774 ADKVGN
+774 
-780 TTTPKTIIAPDTTA
+780 
-794 PSSLTAIID
+794 
-803 AAGKVITGTTEVG
+803 
-816 ARVTVKNVVGT
+816 
-827 IVGTGTADA
+827 
-836 TGKYSVTLDKI
+836 
-847 YLNGESLSAIAADK
+847 
-861 AGNATVPKIIVAPD
+861 
-875 ITAPSS
+875 
-881 LTATIDASGKVV
+881 
-893 TGVTE
+893 
-898 ANAVV
+898 
-903 TVKNTAG
+903 
-910 TVVGTGTAD
+910 
-919 ATGKY
+919 
-924 SITLDKA
+924 
-931 YLNGESLNAIAADKV
+931 
-946 GNTTT
+946 
-951 PKTIIAPDT
+951 
-960 TAPSSLTAIIDAAG
+960 
-974 KVITGTTEVGAR
+974 AR
-986 VTVEQVTAVY
+986 VTVEQVNAVY

-1003 TQTVLNETVQSN
+1003 TQFILSESVQTN

-1046 YSSTLSGAN
+1046 YSSILSGAS
-1055 LNTSLTGSISQAGN
+1055 LNTRLTGNVSQAGD

-1092 YSSSIVPVI
+1092 YSSSMAPVI
-1101 NVNVTQEVPKT
+1101 NVNVTQEVPTT

-1119 ETKVVGAAN
+1119 ETKVVGTAN

-1147 SLSVTAADQSDN
+1147 NLIVTATDQSGN
-1159 KTEVKEVI
+1159 KTEAKEVI
-1167 APDSTPP
+1167 VPDITPP

-1188 QSVQGTTEANATIIV
+1188 QVVQGTTEANVTVTI
-1203 KNTAGDVIGSAIADA
+1203 KNAAGDVIGSAIADA
-1218 SGYYNV
+1218 SGHYSV
-1224 ILNTVYEDGE
+1224 ILNTVYENGE
-1234 LLKVIAADAKGN
+1234 LLKVIATDNKGN
-1246 ESSINI
+1246 ENFLQL
-1252 NTPDITAPILANLFN
+1252 NAPDTTAPILANLFS
-1267 YDVSTDKII
+1267 YDLSTDKII
-1276 FNAPSDSYIVEQ
+1276 FNAPSDSYFVEQ
-1288 KIGDAWVQVNVEEKF
+1288 KIDGAWVHVNIEEKF
-1303 DWLNTEFRVTAKDL
+1303 DWLNVEYRVTATDQ
-1317 AGNSSQPLT
+1317 AWNSSQPLT
-1326 IIINTASG
+1326 TIINTASG
-1334 TYKPTDPT
+1334 TYKPTDPIFT
-1342 FIQIIKGSI
+1342 QIIKGST

-1357 GGNGDDTLVSN
+1357 GGNGDDTLISN
-1368 TGSDYLYG
+1368 GGSDSLYG

-1381 TLIYGGNSNV
+1381 TLIYGGNSPNL
-1391 YTALQ
+1391 YTGLI
-1396 GQAGNDTYIVDKA
+1396 GEAGNDTYIVDKA
-1409 LLTSSSSIH
+1409 LLGSLSYVH
-1418 ILDNAAEE
+1418 ILDNTNEQ
-1426 NILQLKSVSSGDISL
+1426 NTLYLKSVSADEIIL
-1441 KQSDSLIIISFNDSA
+1441 KQTSADRVITFNDSTA
-1456 STIRFGEGQL
+1456 TIHFGEGQL
-1466 SSIVFDDGTVWNK
+1466 SSIVFDDGT
-1479 AQIEANTIGKLLG
+1479 T
-1492 TDAADNLQ
+1492 
-1500 ADAEISTIYG
+1500 
-1510 LGGNDTIQGGVQ
+1510 
-1522 NDYLYGDDG
+1522 
-1531 DDTLVSNTGSDY
+1531 
-1543 LYGGAGNDTL
+1543 
-1553 IYGGNSNVYTALQ
+1553 
-1566 GQAGNDTYIIDKALL
+1566 
-1581 TSSSYIHILDNA
+1581 
-1593 TEENTL
+1593 
-1599 QLKSVSSSDI
+1599 
-1609 SLKQSDSLIIISF
+1609 
-1622 NDSASTIRFG
+1622 
-1632 KDNLS
+1632 
-1637 FIVFDDGTVWDK
+1637 
-1649 AQIEANT
+1649 
-1656 IGKLLGTDAADNL
+1656 
-1669 QADAEISTIY
+1669 
-1679 SLGGNDTIQGG
+1679 
-1690 VQNDYLYGGDGDDT
+1690 
-1704 LVSNTGSDYL
+1704 
-1714 YGGSGND
+1714 
-1721 TLIYGG
+1721 
-1727 NSNVYTALQ
+1727 
-1736 GQAGNDTY
+1736 
-1744 IVDKAL
+1744 
-1750 LTSSS
+1750 
-1755 SIHILDNAAEEN
+1755 
-1767 ILQLKSVSSGD
+1767 
-1778 ISLKQS
+1778 
-1784 DSLIII
+1784 
-1790 SFNDSASTIRFGE
+1790 
-1803 GQLSSIV
+1803 
-1810 FDDGTVWDKAQ
+1810 WDKAQ
-1821 IEQHIAEPVFGTT
+1821 IEQHIAKTVVGTFD
-1834 GNDVIETNIPNQS
+1834 NDVVETATANQT
-1847 YSYILGDG
+1847 YSYTLDTG
-1855 ADTVV
+1855 ADTLIFKV
-1860 FNILDNTDNLGGNVK
+1860 LDDIDNLGGNSNG
-1875 TEWTDFN
+1875 EWTDFN

-1897 NNGNLQEF
+1897 NKGNLQEF

>member
-41 IQADSYSVTPNT
+41 IQADSYSITPNT

-207 PTLTHVIS
+207 PTLTYAIS

-247 NDGKYTVILDKAY
+247 NHGKYTVILDKAY

-326 TATADTAGKYSITL
+326 TATADATGKYSVTL
-340 DKVYLNGESLSA
+340 DKIYLNGESLSA
-352 TASDQSGNA
+352 
-361 TAPKTII
+361 I
-368 APDTTAPSSLTASI
+368 
-382 GTAGKVV
+382 
-389 TGVTEANAV
+389 
-398 VTVKNAAGIV
+398 
-408 VGTATA
+408 
-414 DTVGKYSI
+414 
-422 TLDKVYLNGESL
+422 
-434 NVTAADKAGN
+434 AADKAGN

-489 GTIVGTGTADATGK
+489 GTIVGTAKADATGK
-503 YSVTLDK
+503 YSVTLNK
-510 IYLNGESLSTIAAD
+510 AYLNGESLNVTAAD

-544 SLTATIDAAGKA
+544 SLTATIDAGGKV

-564 ATVTVK
+564 AV
-570 DVVGTIVG
+570 
-578 TGTADVT
+578 
-585 GKYSV
+585 
-590 TLDKAYLNGESL
+590 
-602 NVTVADKA
+602 
-610 GNATVPKTIVAP
+610 
-622 DTTAPSSLTA
+622 
-632 TIDAAGKAITGVT
+632 
-645 EANATVTVKNVVGT
+645 VTVKNAAGIVVGT
-659 IVGTGTADATGKYSV
+659 GIADATGKYSV

-697 TVPKIIV
+697 TVPKTII
-704 APDITAPSSLTA
+704 APDTTAPSSLIATIDASGKVVTGVTEANAVVTVKNTAGTVVGTGTADATGKYSITLDKAYLNGESLSAIAADKAGNATVPKTIIAPDTTAPSSLIA

-794 PSSLTAIID
+794 PSSLI
-803 AAGKVITGTTEVG
+803 
-816 ARVTVKNVVGT
+816 
-827 IVGTGTADA
+827 
-836 TGKYSVTLDKI
+836 
-847 YLNGESLSAIAADK
+847 
-861 AGNATVPKIIVAPD
+861 
-875 ITAPSS
+875 
-881 LTATIDASGKVV
+881 ATIDASGKVV
-893 TGVTE
+893 AGVTE
-898 ANAVV
+898 A
-903 TVKNTAG
+903 
-910 TVVGTGTAD
+910 D
-919 ATGKY
+919 
-924 SITLDKA
+924 
-931 YLNGESLNAIAADKV
+931 
-946 GNTTT
+946 
-951 PKTIIAPDT
+951 
-960 TAPSSLTAIIDAAG
+960 
-974 KVITGTTEVGAR
+974 AR
-986 VTVEQVTAVY
+986 VTIEQVTAVY

-1003 TQTVLNETVQSN
+1003 TQFILSESVQTN

-1046 YSSTLSGAN
+1046 YSSILSGAS
-1055 LNTSLTGSISQAGN
+1055 LNTRLTGNVSQAGD

-1082 PPGTYTLTVN
+1082 PPGTYTLIVN
-1092 YSSSIVPVI
+1092 YSSSMAPVI
-1101 NVNVTQEVPKT
+1101 NVNVTQEVPTT

-1119 ETKVVGAAN
+1119 ETKVVGTAN

-1147 SLSVTAADQSDN
+1147 NLIVTATDQSGN
-1159 KTEVKEVI
+1159 KTEAKEVI
-1167 APDSTPP
+1167 VPDITPP

-1188 QSVQGTTEANATIIV
+1188 QVVQGTTEANVTVTI
-1203 KNTAGDVIGSAIADA
+1203 KNAVGDVIGSAIADA
-1218 SGYYNV
+1218 SGHYSV
-1224 ILNTVYEDGE
+1224 ILNTVYENGE
-1234 LLKVIAADAKGN
+1234 LLKVIATDNKGN
-1246 ESSINI
+1246 ENLLQL
-1252 NTPDITAPILANLFN
+1252 NAPDTTAPMLANLFS
-1267 YDVSTDKII
+1267 YDLSTDKII
-1276 FNAPSDSYIVEQ
+1276 FNAPSDSYFVEQ
-1288 KIGDAWVQVNVEEKF
+1288 KIDGAWVHVNIEEKF
-1303 DWLNTEFRVTAKDL
+1303 DWLNVEYRVTATDQ

-1326 IIINTASG
+1326 TIINTASG

-1342 FIQIIKGSI
+1342 FTQIIKGST

-1357 GGNGDDTLVSN
+1357 GGNGDDTLISN
-1368 TGSDYLYG
+1368 GDSDSLYG

-1381 TLIYGGNSNV
+1381 TLIYGGNSPNI
-1391 YTALQ
+1391 YTGLI
-1396 GQAGNDTYIVDKA
+1396 GEAGNDTYIVDKA
-1409 LLTSSSSIH
+1409 LLGSLSYVH
-1418 ILDNAAEE
+1418 ILDNTNEQ
-1426 NILQLKSVSSGDISL
+1426 NTLYLKSVSADEIIL
-1441 KQSDSLIIISFNDSA
+1441 KQTSADRVITFNDSTA
-1456 STIRFGEGQL
+1456 TIHFGEGQL

-1479 AQIEANTIGKLLG
+1479 AQIEANIIGRLLG
-1492 TDAADNLQ
+1492 TDGDDHLQ
-1500 ADAEISTIYG
+1500 ADANYSVIYG
-1510 LGGNDTIQGGVQ
+1510 LD
-1522 NDYLYGDDG
+1522 
-1531 DDTLVSNTGSDY
+1531 
-1543 LYGGAGNDTL
+1543 
-1553 IYGGNSNVYTALQ
+1553 
-1566 GQAGNDTYIIDKALL
+1566 
-1581 TSSSYIHILDNA
+1581 
-1593 TEENTL
+1593 
-1599 QLKSVSSSDI
+1599 
-1609 SLKQSDSLIIISF
+1609 
-1622 NDSASTIRFG
+1622 
-1632 KDNLS
+1632 
-1637 FIVFDDGTVWDK
+1637 
-1649 AQIEANT
+1649 
-1656 IGKLLGTDAADNL
+1656 
-1669 QADAEISTIY
+1669 
-1679 SLGGNDTIQGG
+1679 GNDTIQGG
-1690 VQNDYLYGGDGDDT
+1690 VQNDYLYGGNGDDT
-1704 LVSNTGSDYL
+1704 LISNGGSDSL

-1727 NSNVYTALQ
+1727 NSPNIYTGLI
-1736 GQAGNDTY
+1736 GEAGNDTY

-1750 LTSSS
+1750 LGSLSYV
-1755 SIHILDNAAEEN
+1755 HILDNTNEQN
-1767 ILQLKSVSSGD
+1767 TLYLKSVSAD
-1778 ISLKQS
+1778 EIILKQTS
-1784 DSLIII
+1784 ADRVIT
-1790 SFNDSASTIRFGE
+1790 FNDSTATIHFGE

-1810 FDDGTVWDKAQ
+1810 FDDGTTWDKAQ
-1821 IEQHIAEPVFGTT
+1821 IEQHIAKTVVGTFD
-1834 GNDVIETNIPNQS
+1834 NDIVETATANQT
-1847 YSYILGDG
+1847 YSYTLDTG
-1855 ADTVV
+1855 ADTLIFKV
-1860 FNILDNTDNLGGNVK
+1860 LDDIDNLGGNSNG
-1875 TEWTDFN
+1875 EWTDFN

>member
-41 IQADSYSVTPNT
+41 IQAESYSVTPNT

-106 ASGSGGSDGSAP
+106 ASGSGGSAP

-207 PTLTHVIS
+207 PTLTHAIS

-267 ISAEDLAGNKSTI
+267 ISAEDLVGNKSTI

-298 DTAGKVVTGVTEA
+298 DTAGKVVKGVTEA

-414 DTVGKYSI
+414 DATGKYSV
-422 TLDKVYLNGESL
+422 TLNKAYLNGESL

-510 IYLNGESLSTIAAD
+510 IYLNGESLS
-524 KAGNATVP
+524 
-532 KIIVAPDITAPS
+532 
-544 SLTATIDAAGKA
+544 
-556 ITGVTEAN
+556 
-564 ATVTVK
+564 
-570 DVVGTIVG
+570 
-578 TGTADVT
+578 
-585 GKYSV
+585 
-590 TLDKAYLNGESL
+590 
-602 NVTVADKA
+602 
-610 GNATVPKTIVAP
+610 
-622 DTTAPSSLTA
+622 
-632 TIDAAGKAITGVT
+632 
-645 EANATVTVKNVVGT
+645 
-659 IVGTGTADATGKYSV
+659 
-674 TLDKIYLNGESLSAI
+674 AI
-689 AADKAGNA
+689 AADKAGNTTAA
-697 TVPKIIV
+697 TTII
-704 APDITAPSSLTA
+704 ASDTTAPSSLIA

-794 PSSLTAIID
+794 PSSLIATID
-803 AAGKVITGTTEVG
+803 AAGKV
-816 ARVTVKNVVGT
+816 
-827 IVGTGTADA
+827 
-836 TGKYSVTLDKI
+836 
-847 YLNGESLSAIAADK
+847 
-861 AGNATVPKIIVAPD
+861 VA
-875 ITAPSS
+875 
-881 LTATIDASGKVV
+881 
-893 TGVTE
+893 GVTE
-898 ANAVV
+898 A
-903 TVKNTAG
+903 
-910 TVVGTGTAD
+910 D
-919 ATGKY
+919 
-924 SITLDKA
+924 
-931 YLNGESLNAIAADKV
+931 
-946 GNTTT
+946 
-951 PKTIIAPDT
+951 
-960 TAPSSLTAIIDAAG
+960 
-974 KVITGTTEVGAR
+974 AR

-1003 TQTVLNETVQSN
+1003 TQFILSESVQTN

-1046 YSSTLSGAN
+1046 YSSILSGAS
-1055 LNTSLTGSISQAGN
+1055 LNTRLTGNVSQAGD

-1092 YSSSIVPVI
+1092 YSSSMVPVI

-1396 GQAGNDTYIVDKA
+1396 GQAGNDT
-1409 LLTSSSSIH
+1409 
-1418 ILDNAAEE
+1418 
-1426 NILQLKSVSSGDISL
+1426 
-1441 KQSDSLIIISFNDSA
+1441 
-1456 STIRFGEGQL
+1456 
-1466 SSIVFDDGTVWNK
+1466 
-1479 AQIEANTIGKLLG
+1479 
-1492 TDAADNLQ
+1492 
-1500 ADAEISTIYG
+1500 
-1510 LGGNDTIQGGVQ
+1510 
-1522 NDYLYGDDG
+1522 
-1531 DDTLVSNTGSDY
+1531 
-1543 LYGGAGNDTL
+1543 
-1553 IYGGNSNVYTALQ
+1553 
-1566 GQAGNDTYIIDKALL
+1566 
-1581 TSSSYIHILDNA
+1581 
-1593 TEENTL
+1593 
-1599 QLKSVSSSDI
+1599 
-1609 SLKQSDSLIIISF
+1609 
-1622 NDSASTIRFG
+1622 
-1632 KDNLS
+1632 
-1637 FIVFDDGTVWDK
+1637 
-1649 AQIEANT
+1649 
-1656 IGKLLGTDAADNL
+1656 
-1669 QADAEISTIY
+1669 
-1679 SLGGNDTIQGG
+1679 
-1690 VQNDYLYGGDGDDT
+1690 
-1704 LVSNTGSDYL
+1704 
-1714 YGGSGND
+1714 
-1721 TLIYGG
+1721 
-1727 NSNVYTALQ
+1727 
-1736 GQAGNDTY
+1736 
-1744 IVDKAL
+1744 
-1750 LTSSS
+1750 
-1755 SIHILDNAAEEN
+1755 
-1767 ILQLKSVSSGD
+1767 
-1778 ISLKQS
+1778 
-1784 DSLIII
+1784 
-1790 SFNDSASTIRFGE
+1790 
-1803 GQLSSIV
+1803 
-1810 FDDGTVWDKAQ
+1810 
-1821 IEQHIAEPVFGTT
+1821 
-1834 GNDVIETNIPNQS
+1834 
-1847 YSYILGDG
+1847 
-1855 ADTVV
+1855 
-1860 FNILDNTDNLGGNVK
+1860 
-1875 TEWTDFN
+1875 
-1882 LSENDKLDLSQLLIN
+1882 
-1897 NNGNLQEF
+1897 
-1905 ITVKDTQAGVVMS
+1905 
-1918 VDRDGSNQS
+1918 
-1927 TYHSQEL
+1927 
-1934 ILLTGKHYTLEDL
+1934 
-1947 MASNAFIH
+1947 

>member
-41 IQADSYSVTPNT
+41 IQADSYSITPNT

-106 ASGSGGSDGSAP
+106 ALGSGGSDGSAP

-207 PTLTHVIS
+207 PTLTHAIS

-235 SSGKIIG
+235 SSGKNIG

-298 DTAGKVVTGVTEA
+298 DTAGKFVTGVTEA
-311 NAVVTVKNAAGIVVG
+311 NAVVTIKNTAGTVVG

-352 TASDQSGNA
+352 TASDQSGNV

-414 DTVGKYSI
+414 DTAGKYSI

-434 NVTAADKAGN
+434 SATVSDQSGN
-444 ATVPKTIV
+444 ATAPKTII

-481 TVTVKNVV
+481 TVTVKDVV

-510 IYLNGESLSTIAAD
+510 IYLNGESLSAIAAD

-544 SLTATIDAAGKA
+544 SLTATIDVAGKA

-632 TIDAAGKAITGVT
+632 TIDAAGKVVAGIT
-645 EANATVTVKNVVGT
+645 EA
-659 IVGTGTADATGKYSV
+659 D
-674 TLDKIYLNGESLSAI
+674 
-689 AADKAGNA
+689 
-697 TVPKIIV
+697 
-704 APDITAPSSLTA
+704 
-716 TIDASGKV
+716 
-724 VTGVTE
+724 
-730 ANAVVTVKNTAGTVV
+730 
-745 GTGTADATG
+745 
-754 KYSITL
+754 
-760 DKAYLNGESLNAIA
+760 
-774 ADKVGN
+774 
-780 TTTPKTIIAPDTTA
+780 
-794 PSSLTAIID
+794 
-803 AAGKVITGTTEVG
+803 
-816 ARVTVKNVVGT
+816 
-827 IVGTGTADA
+827 
-836 TGKYSVTLDKI
+836 
-847 YLNGESLSAIAADK
+847 
-861 AGNATVPKIIVAPD
+861 
-875 ITAPSS
+875 
-881 LTATIDASGKVV
+881 
-893 TGVTE
+893 
-898 ANAVV
+898 
-903 TVKNTAG
+903 
-910 TVVGTGTAD
+910 
-919 ATGKY
+919 
-924 SITLDKA
+924 
-931 YLNGESLNAIAADKV
+931 
-946 GNTTT
+946 
-951 PKTIIAPDT
+951 
-960 TAPSSLTAIIDAAG
+960 
-974 KVITGTTEVGAR
+974 AR

-1003 TQTVLNETVQSN
+1003 TQFILSESVQTN

-1581 TSSSYIHILDNA
+1581 TSSSSIHILDNA
-1593 TEENTL
+1593 AEENTL

-1637 FIVFDDGTVWDK
+1637 F
-1649 AQIEANT
+1649 
-1656 IGKLLGTDAADNL
+1656 
-1669 QADAEISTIY
+1669 
-1679 SLGGNDTIQGG
+1679 
-1690 VQNDYLYGGDGDDT
+1690 
-1704 LVSNTGSDYL
+1704 
-1714 YGGSGND
+1714 
-1721 TLIYGG
+1721 
-1727 NSNVYTALQ
+1727 
-1736 GQAGNDTY
+1736 
-1744 IVDKAL
+1744 
-1750 LTSSS
+1750 
-1755 SIHILDNAAEEN
+1755 
-1767 ILQLKSVSSGD
+1767 
-1778 ISLKQS
+1778 
-1784 DSLIII
+1784 
-1790 SFNDSASTIRFGE
+1790 
-1803 GQLSSIV
+1803 IV

-1882 LSENDKLDLSQLLIN
+1882 LVENDKIDFSQLLIN
-1897 NNGNLQEF
+1897 DSGDLQDY
-1905 ITVKDTQAGVVMS
+1905 ITVKDTEAGLIIS
-1918 VDRDGSNQS
+1918 VDRDGSSQS

>member
-1 MQNILTFIKNGQKFT
+1 MQNILTFIKNSQKFT

-41 IQADSYSVTPNT
+41 IQAESYSVTPNT

-106 ASGSGGSDGSAP
+106 ASGSDGSAP

-207 PTLTHVIS
+207 PTLTHAIS

-298 DTAGKVVTGVTEA
+298 DTAGKVVKGVTEA

-414 DTVGKYSI
+414 DATGKYSV
-422 TLDKVYLNGESL
+422 TLNKAYLNGESL

-452 APDTTA
+452 T
-458 PSSLTATIDAAGK
+458 
-471 AITGVTEANA
+471 
-481 TVTVKNVV
+481 
-489 GTIVGTGTADATGK
+489 
-503 YSVTLDK
+503 
-510 IYLNGESLSTIAAD
+510 
-524 KAGNATVP
+524 
-532 KIIVAPDITAPS
+532 
-544 SLTATIDAAGKA
+544 
-556 ITGVTEAN
+556 
-564 ATVTVK
+564 
-570 DVVGTIVG
+570 
-578 TGTADVT
+578 
-585 GKYSV
+585 
-590 TLDKAYLNGESL
+590 
-602 NVTVADKA
+602 
-610 GNATVPKTIVAP
+610 P

-716 TIDASGKV
+716 TIDAAGKAI
-724 VTGVTE
+724 TGVTE
-730 ANAVVTVKNTAGTVV
+730 ANATVTVKDVVGTIV

-803 AAGKVITGTTEVG
+803 AAGKVITGTTEV
-816 ARVTVKNVVGT
+816 
-827 IVGTGTADA
+827 
-836 TGKYSVTLDKI
+836 S
-847 YLNGESLSAIAADK
+847 
-861 AGNATVPKIIVAPD
+861 
-875 ITAPSS
+875 
-881 LTATIDASGKVV
+881 
-893 TGVTE
+893 
-898 ANAVV
+898 
-903 TVKNTAG
+903 
-910 TVVGTGTAD
+910 
-919 ATGKY
+919 
-924 SITLDKA
+924 
-931 YLNGESLNAIAADKV
+931 
-946 GNTTT
+946 
-951 PKTIIAPDT
+951 
-960 TAPSSLTAIIDAAG
+960 
-974 KVITGTTEVGAR
+974 AR

-996 KEVTVLE
+996 NEVTVLE

-1041 SLSGS
+1041 SVSGS

-1288 KIGDAWVQVNVEEKF
+1288 KIGDVWVQVNVEEKF

-1882 LSENDKLDLSQLLIN
+1882 LVENDKIDFSQLLIN
-1897 NNGNLQEF
+1897 DSGDLQDY
-1905 ITVKDTQAGVVMS
+1905 ITVKDTEAGLIIS
-1918 VDRDGSNQS
+1918 VDRDGSSQS

>member
-41 IQADSYSVTPNT
+41 IQADSYSITPNT

-207 PTLTHVIS
+207 PTLTHAIS

-326 TATADTAGKYSITL
+326 
-340 DKVYLNGESLSA
+340 
-352 TASDQSGNA
+352 
-361 TAPKTII
+361 I
-368 APDTTAPSSLTASI
+368 A
-382 GTAGKVV
+382 
-389 TGVTEANAV
+389 
-398 VTVKNAAGIV
+398 
-408 VGTATA
+408 
-414 DTVGKYSI
+414 
-422 TLDKVYLNGESL
+422 
-434 NVTAADKAGN
+434 
-444 ATVPKTIV
+444 
-452 APDTTA
+452 
-458 PSSLTATIDAAGK
+458 
-471 AITGVTEANA
+471 
-481 TVTVKNVV
+481 
-489 GTIVGTGTADATGK
+489 
-503 YSVTLDK
+503 
-510 IYLNGESLSTIAAD
+510 
-524 KAGNATVP
+524 
-532 KIIVAPDITAPS
+532 
-544 SLTATIDAAGKA
+544 
-556 ITGVTEAN
+556 
-564 ATVTVK
+564 
-570 DVVGTIVG
+570 
-578 TGTADVT
+578 TADVT

-602 NVTVADKA
+602 NVTAADNA
-610 GNATVPKTIVAP
+610 DNATVPKIIVAP

-632 TIDAAGKAITGVT
+632 TIDAAGKVITGVT

-659 IVGTGTADATGKYSV
+659 VVGTGTADATGKYSVTLDKAYLNGESLNAIAADKVGNTTTPKTIIAPDTTAPSSLTATIDAAGKVITGVTEANATVTVKNVVGTVVGTGTADATGKYSVTLDKAYLNGESLNAIAADKVGNTTTPKTIIAPDTTAPSSLTATIDAAGKVITGVTEANATVTVKNVVGTVVGTGTADVTGKYSV

-689 AADKAGNA
+689 AADKAGNTTAA
-697 TVPKIIV
+697 TTII
-704 APDITAPSSLTA
+704 ASDTTAPSSLIA

-724 VTGVTE
+724 VTGITE

-794 PSSLTAIID
+794 PSSLTATID
-803 AAGKVITGTTEVG
+803 AAGKV
-816 ARVTVKNVVGT
+816 
-827 IVGTGTADA
+827 
-836 TGKYSVTLDKI
+836 
-847 YLNGESLSAIAADK
+847 
-861 AGNATVPKIIVAPD
+861 VA
-875 ITAPSS
+875 
-881 LTATIDASGKVV
+881 
-893 TGVTE
+893 GVTE
-898 ANAVV
+898 A
-903 TVKNTAG
+903 
-910 TVVGTGTAD
+910 D
-919 ATGKY
+919 
-924 SITLDKA
+924 
-931 YLNGESLNAIAADKV
+931 
-946 GNTTT
+946 
-951 PKTIIAPDT
+951 
-960 TAPSSLTAIIDAAG
+960 
-974 KVITGTTEVGAR
+974 AR

-1003 TQTVLNETVQSN
+1003 NQFILSESVQTN

-1046 YSSTLSGAN
+1046 YSSILSGAS
-1055 LNTSLTGSISQAGN
+1055 LNTRLTGNVSQAGD

-1092 YSSSIVPVI
+1092 YSSSMVPVI
-1101 NVNVTQEVPKT
+1101 NVNVTQEVPTT

-1119 ETKVVGAAN
+1119 ETKVVGTAN

-1140 KAYLNGE
+1140 KDYLNGE
-1147 SLSVTAADQSDN
+1147 NLIVTATDQSGN
-1159 KTEVKEVI
+1159 KTEAKEVI
-1167 APDSTPP
+1167 VPDITPP

-1188 QSVQGTTEANATIIV
+1188 QVVQGTTEANVTVTI
-1203 KNTAGDVIGSAIADA
+1203 KNAAGDVIGSAIADA
-1218 SGYYNV
+1218 SGHYTV
-1224 ILNTVYEDGE
+1224 ILNTVYENGE
-1234 LLKVIAADAKGN
+1234 SLKVIATDNKGN
-1246 ESSINI
+1246 ENLLQL
-1252 NTPDITAPILANLFN
+1252 NAPDTTAPILTNLFS
-1267 YDVSTDKII
+1267 YDLSTDKII
-1276 FNAPSDSYIVEQ
+1276 FNAPSDSYFVEQ
-1288 KIGDAWVQVNVEEKF
+1288 KIDGAWVHVNIEEKF
-1303 DWLNTEFRVTAKDL
+1303 DWLNVEYRVTATDQ

-1326 IIINTASG
+1326 TIINTASG

-1342 FIQIIKGSI
+1342 FTQIIKGST

-1357 GGNGDDTLVSN
+1357 GSNGDDTLISN
-1368 TGSDYLYG
+1368 GDSDRLYG

-1381 TLIYGGNSNV
+1381 TLIYGGNSPNV
-1391 YTALQ
+1391 YTGLI
-1396 GQAGNDTYIVDKA
+1396 GEAGNDTYIVDKA
-1409 LLTSSSSIH
+1409 LLGSLSYVH
-1418 ILDNAAEE
+1418 ILDNTNEQ
-1426 NILQLKSVSSGDISL
+1426 NTLYLKSVSADEIIL
-1441 KQSDSLIIISFNDSA
+1441 KQTSADRVITFNDSTA
-1456 STIRFGEGQL
+1456 TIHFGEGQL
-1466 SSIVFDDGTVWNK
+1466 SSIVFDDGTVWN
-1479 AQIEANTIGKLLG
+1479 
-1492 TDAADNLQ
+1492 
-1500 ADAEISTIYG
+1500 
-1510 LGGNDTIQGGVQ
+1510 
-1522 NDYLYGDDG
+1522 
-1531 DDTLVSNTGSDY
+1531 
-1543 LYGGAGNDTL
+1543 
-1553 IYGGNSNVYTALQ
+1553 
-1566 GQAGNDTYIIDKALL
+1566 
-1581 TSSSYIHILDNA
+1581 
-1593 TEENTL
+1593 
-1599 QLKSVSSSDI
+1599 
-1609 SLKQSDSLIIISF
+1609 
-1622 NDSASTIRFG
+1622 
-1632 KDNLS
+1632 
-1637 FIVFDDGTVWDK
+1637 K

-1882 LSENDKLDLSQLLIN
+1882 LVENDKIDFSQLLIN
-1897 NNGNLQEF
+1897 DSGDLQDY
-1905 ITVKDTQAGVVMS
+1905 I
-1918 VDRDGSNQS
+1918 
-1927 TYHSQEL
+1927 
-1934 ILLTGKHYTLEDL
+1934 
-1947 MASNAFIH
+1947 

>member
-106 ASGSGGSDGSAP
+106 ASGSGGSGGSAP

-124 ASLTKILSKDGK
+124 ASLTKILSKDGNT
-136 AVSGLTEAGA
+136 VSGLTEAGA

-207 PTLTHVIS
+207 PTLTHAIS

-340 DKVYLNGESLSA
+340 VKV
-352 TASDQSGNA
+352 
-361 TAPKTII
+361 
-368 APDTTAPSSLTASI
+368 
-382 GTAGKVV
+382 
-389 TGVTEANAV
+389 
-398 VTVKNAAGIV
+398 
-408 VGTATA
+408 
-414 DTVGKYSI
+414 
-422 TLDKVYLNGESL
+422 
-434 NVTAADKAGN
+434 
-444 ATVPKTIV
+444 
-452 APDTTA
+452 
-458 PSSLTATIDAAGK
+458 
-471 AITGVTEANA
+471 
-481 TVTVKNVV
+481 
-489 GTIVGTGTADATGK
+489 
-503 YSVTLDK
+503 
-510 IYLNGESLSTIAAD
+510 
-524 KAGNATVP
+524 
-532 KIIVAPDITAPS
+532 
-544 SLTATIDAAGKA
+544 
-556 ITGVTEAN
+556 
-564 ATVTVK
+564 
-570 DVVGTIVG
+570 
-578 TGTADVT
+578 
-585 GKYSV
+585 
-590 TLDKAYLNGESL
+590 YLNGESL

-689 AADKAGNA
+689 AADKAGNTTAA
-697 TVPKIIV
+697 TTII
-704 APDITAPSSLTA
+704 ASDTTAPSSLIA

-794 PSSLTAIID
+794 PSSLTATID
-803 AAGKVITGTTEVG
+803 AAGKV
-816 ARVTVKNVVGT
+816 
-827 IVGTGTADA
+827 
-836 TGKYSVTLDKI
+836 
-847 YLNGESLSAIAADK
+847 
-861 AGNATVPKIIVAPD
+861 VA
-875 ITAPSS
+875 
-881 LTATIDASGKVV
+881 
-893 TGVTE
+893 GVTE
-898 ANAVV
+898 A
-903 TVKNTAG
+903 
-910 TVVGTGTAD
+910 D
-919 ATGKY
+919 
-924 SITLDKA
+924 
-931 YLNGESLNAIAADKV
+931 
-946 GNTTT
+946 
-951 PKTIIAPDT
+951 
-960 TAPSSLTAIIDAAG
+960 
-974 KVITGTTEVGAR
+974 AR

-1003 TQTVLNETVQSN
+1003 TQFILSESVQTN

-1046 YSSTLSGAN
+1046 YSSILSGVS
-1055 LNTSLTGSISQAGN
+1055 LNTRLTGNVSQAGD

-1092 YSSSIVPVI
+1092 YSSSMVPVI
-1101 NVNVTQEVPKT
+1101 NVNVTQEVPTT

-1119 ETKVVGAAN
+1119 ETKVVGTAN

-1147 SLSVTAADQSDN
+1147 NLIVTATDQSGN
-1159 KTEVKEVI
+1159 KTEAKEVI
-1167 APDSTPP
+1167 VPDITPP

-1188 QSVQGTTEANATIIV
+1188 QVVQGTTEANVTVTI
-1203 KNTAGDVIGSAIADA
+1203 KNAVGDVIGSAIADA
-1218 SGYYNV
+1218 SGHYSV
-1224 ILNTVYEDGE
+1224 ILNTVYENGE
-1234 LLKVIAADAKGN
+1234 LLKVIATDNKGN
-1246 ESSINI
+1246 ENLLQL
-1252 NTPDITAPILANLFN
+1252 NAPDTTAPILANLFS
-1267 YDVSTDKII
+1267 YDLSTDKII
-1276 FNAPSDSYIVEQ
+1276 FNAPSDSYFVEQ
-1288 KIGDAWVQVNVEEKF
+1288 KIDGAWVHVNIEEKF
-1303 DWLNTEFRVTAKDL
+1303 DWLNVEYRVTATDQ

-1326 IIINTASG
+1326 TIINTASG
-1334 TYKPTDPT
+1334 TYKPTDPIFT
-1342 FIQIIKGSI
+1342 QIIKGST

-1357 GGNGDDTLVSN
+1357 GGNGDDTLISN
-1368 TGSDYLYG
+1368 GGSDSLYG

-1381 TLIYGGNSNV
+1381 TLIYGGNS
-1391 YTALQ
+1391 
-1396 GQAGNDTYIVDKA
+1396 
-1409 LLTSSSSIH
+1409 
-1418 ILDNAAEE
+1418 
-1426 NILQLKSVSSGDISL
+1426 
-1441 KQSDSLIIISFNDSA
+1441 
-1456 STIRFGEGQL
+1456 
-1466 SSIVFDDGTVWNK
+1466 
-1479 AQIEANTIGKLLG
+1479 
-1492 TDAADNLQ
+1492 
-1500 ADAEISTIYG
+1500 
-1510 LGGNDTIQGGVQ
+1510 
-1522 NDYLYGDDG
+1522 
-1531 DDTLVSNTGSDY
+1531 
-1543 LYGGAGNDTL
+1543 
-1553 IYGGNSNVYTALQ
+1553 
-1566 GQAGNDTYIIDKALL
+1566 
-1581 TSSSYIHILDNA
+1581 
-1593 TEENTL
+1593 
-1599 QLKSVSSSDI
+1599 
-1609 SLKQSDSLIIISF
+1609 
-1622 NDSASTIRFG
+1622 
-1632 KDNLS
+1632 
-1637 FIVFDDGTVWDK
+1637 
-1649 AQIEANT
+1649 
-1656 IGKLLGTDAADNL
+1656 
-1669 QADAEISTIY
+1669 
-1679 SLGGNDTIQGG
+1679 
-1690 VQNDYLYGGDGDDT
+1690 
-1704 LVSNTGSDYL
+1704 
-1714 YGGSGND
+1714 
-1721 TLIYGG
+1721 
-1727 NSNVYTALQ
+1727 
-1736 GQAGNDTY
+1736 
-1744 IVDKAL
+1744 
-1750 LTSSS
+1750 
-1755 SIHILDNAAEEN
+1755 
-1767 ILQLKSVSSGD
+1767 
-1778 ISLKQS
+1778 
-1784 DSLIII
+1784 
-1790 SFNDSASTIRFGE
+1790 
-1803 GQLSSIV
+1803 
-1810 FDDGTVWDKAQ
+1810 
-1821 IEQHIAEPVFGTT
+1821 
-1834 GNDVIETNIPNQS
+1834 PN
-1847 YSYILGDG
+1847 
-1855 ADTVV
+1855 
-1860 FNILDNTDNLGGNVK
+1860 
-1875 TEWTDFN
+1875 
-1882 LSENDKLDLSQLLIN
+1882 
-1897 NNGNLQEF
+1897 
-1905 ITVKDTQAGVVMS
+1905 
-1918 VDRDGSNQS
+1918 
-1927 TYHSQEL
+1927 
-1934 ILLTGKHYTLEDL
+1934 
-1947 MASNAFIH
+1947 

>member
-41 IQADSYSVTPNT
+41 IQAESYSVTPNT

-106 ASGSGGSDGSAP
+106 ASGSGGSAP

-207 PTLTHVIS
+207 PTLTHAIS

-267 ISAEDLAGNKSTI
+267 ISAEDLVGNKSTI

-298 DTAGKVVTGVTEA
+298 DTAGKVVKGVTEA

-414 DTVGKYSI
+414 DATGKYSV
-422 TLDKVYLNGESL
+422 TLNKAYLNGESL

-510 IYLNGESLSTIAAD
+510 IYLNGESLS
-524 KAGNATVP
+524 
-532 KIIVAPDITAPS
+532 
-544 SLTATIDAAGKA
+544 
-556 ITGVTEAN
+556 
-564 ATVTVK
+564 
-570 DVVGTIVG
+570 
-578 TGTADVT
+578 
-585 GKYSV
+585 
-590 TLDKAYLNGESL
+590 
-602 NVTVADKA
+602 
-610 GNATVPKTIVAP
+610 
-622 DTTAPSSLTA
+622 
-632 TIDAAGKAITGVT
+632 
-645 EANATVTVKNVVGT
+645 
-659 IVGTGTADATGKYSV
+659 
-674 TLDKIYLNGESLSAI
+674 AI
-689 AADKAGNA
+689 AADKAGNTTAA
-697 TVPKIIV
+697 TTII
-704 APDITAPSSLTA
+704 ASDTTAPSSLIA

-794 PSSLTAIID
+794 PSSLIATID
-803 AAGKVITGTTEVG
+803 AAGKV
-816 ARVTVKNVVGT
+816 
-827 IVGTGTADA
+827 
-836 TGKYSVTLDKI
+836 
-847 YLNGESLSAIAADK
+847 
-861 AGNATVPKIIVAPD
+861 VA
-875 ITAPSS
+875 
-881 LTATIDASGKVV
+881 
-893 TGVTE
+893 GVTE
-898 ANAVV
+898 A
-903 TVKNTAG
+903 
-910 TVVGTGTAD
+910 D
-919 ATGKY
+919 
-924 SITLDKA
+924 
-931 YLNGESLNAIAADKV
+931 
-946 GNTTT
+946 
-951 PKTIIAPDT
+951 
-960 TAPSSLTAIIDAAG
+960 
-974 KVITGTTEVGAR
+974 AR

-1003 TQTVLNETVQSN
+1003 TQFILSESVQTN

-1046 YSSTLSGAN
+1046 YSSILSGAS
-1055 LNTSLTGSISQAGN
+1055 LNTRLTGNVSQAGD

-1092 YSSSIVPVI
+1092 YSSSMVPVI

-1441 KQSDSLIIISFNDSA
+1441 KQSDY
-1456 STIRFGEGQL
+1456 
-1466 SSIVFDDGTVWNK
+1466 SS
-1479 AQIEANTIGKLLG
+1479 
-1492 TDAADNLQ
+1492 
-1500 ADAEISTIYG
+1500 
-1510 LGGNDTIQGGVQ
+1510 
-1522 NDYLYGDDG
+1522 
-1531 DDTLVSNTGSDY
+1531 
-1543 LYGGAGNDTL
+1543 
-1553 IYGGNSNVYTALQ
+1553 
-1566 GQAGNDTYIIDKALL
+1566 
-1581 TSSSYIHILDNA
+1581 
-1593 TEENTL
+1593 
-1599 QLKSVSSSDI
+1599 
-1609 SLKQSDSLIIISF
+1609 
-1622 NDSASTIRFG
+1622 
-1632 KDNLS
+1632 
-1637 FIVFDDGTVWDK
+1637 
-1649 AQIEANT
+1649 
-1656 IGKLLGTDAADNL
+1656 
-1669 QADAEISTIY
+1669 
-1679 SLGGNDTIQGG
+1679 
-1690 VQNDYLYGGDGDDT
+1690 
-1704 LVSNTGSDYL
+1704 
-1714 YGGSGND
+1714 
-1721 TLIYGG
+1721 
-1727 NSNVYTALQ
+1727 
-1736 GQAGNDTY
+1736 
-1744 IVDKAL
+1744 
-1750 LTSSS
+1750 
-1755 SIHILDNAAEEN
+1755 
-1767 ILQLKSVSSGD
+1767 
-1778 ISLKQS
+1778 
-1784 DSLIII
+1784 
-1790 SFNDSASTIRFGE
+1790 
-1803 GQLSSIV
+1803 
-1810 FDDGTVWDKAQ
+1810 
-1821 IEQHIAEPVFGTT
+1821 
-1834 GNDVIETNIPNQS
+1834 
-1847 YSYILGDG
+1847 
-1855 ADTVV
+1855 
-1860 FNILDNTDNLGGNVK
+1860 
-1875 TEWTDFN
+1875 
-1882 LSENDKLDLSQLLIN
+1882 
-1897 NNGNLQEF
+1897 
-1905 ITVKDTQAGVVMS
+1905 
-1918 VDRDGSNQS
+1918 
-1927 TYHSQEL
+1927 
-1934 ILLTGKHYTLEDL
+1934 
-1947 MASNAFIH
+1947 

>member
-41 IQADSYSVTPNT
+41 IQAESYSVTPNT

-207 PTLTHVIS
+207 PTLTHAIS

-260 LNGENLT
+260 LNGENLS

-298 DTAGKVVTGVTEA
+298 DTAGKFVTGVTEA
-311 NAVVTVKNAAGIVVG
+311 NAVVTIKNTVGTVVG

-414 DTVGKYSI
+414 D
-422 TLDKVYLNGESL
+422 
-434 NVTAADKAGN
+434 
-444 ATVPKTIV
+444 
-452 APDTTA
+452 
-458 PSSLTATIDAAGK
+458 
-471 AITGVTEANA
+471 
-481 TVTVKNVV
+481 
-489 GTIVGTGTADATGK
+489 ATGK

-510 IYLNGESLSTIAAD
+510 AYLNGESLSITATD
-524 KAGNATVP
+524 KAGNATAP

-570 DVVGTIVG
+570 NVVGTVVG

-602 NVTVADKA
+602 NVTAVDKA
-610 GNATVPKTIVAP
+610 GNATV
-622 DTTAPSSLTA
+622 
-632 TIDAAGKAITGVT
+632 
-645 EANATVTVKNVVGT
+645 
-659 IVGTGTADATGKYSV
+659 
-674 TLDKIYLNGESLSAI
+674 
-689 AADKAGNA
+689 
-697 TVPKIIV
+697 
-704 APDITAPSSLTA
+704 
-716 TIDASGKV
+716 
-724 VTGVTE
+724 
-730 ANAVVTVKNTAGTVV
+730 
-745 GTGTADATG
+745 
-754 KYSITL
+754 
-760 DKAYLNGESLNAIA
+760 
-774 ADKVGN
+774 
-780 TTTPKTIIAPDTTA
+780 PKTIIAPDTTA
-794 PSSLTAIID
+794 PSSLI
-803 AAGKVITGTTEVG
+803 
-816 ARVTVKNVVGT
+816 
-827 IVGTGTADA
+827 
-836 TGKYSVTLDKI
+836 
-847 YLNGESLSAIAADK
+847 
-861 AGNATVPKIIVAPD
+861 
-875 ITAPSS
+875 
-881 LTATIDASGKVV
+881 ATIDASGKVV
-893 TGVTE
+893 AGVTE
-898 ANAVV
+898 A
-903 TVKNTAG
+903 
-910 TVVGTGTAD
+910 D
-919 ATGKY
+919 
-924 SITLDKA
+924 
-931 YLNGESLNAIAADKV
+931 
-946 GNTTT
+946 
-951 PKTIIAPDT
+951 
-960 TAPSSLTAIIDAAG
+960 
-974 KVITGTTEVGAR
+974 AR

-1003 TQTVLNETVQSN
+1003 TQFILSESVQTN

-1046 YSSTLSGAN
+1046 YSSILSGAS
-1055 LNTSLTGSISQAGN
+1055 LNTRLTGNVSQAGE

-1092 YSSSIVPVI
+1092 YSSSMVPVI
-1101 NVNVTQEVPKT
+1101 NVNVTQEVPTT

-1119 ETKVVGAAN
+1119 ETKVVGTAN

-1147 SLSVTAADQSDN
+1147 NLIATATDQSGN
-1159 KTEVKEVI
+1159 KTEAKEVI
-1167 APDSTPP
+1167 VPDITPP

-1188 QSVQGTTEANATIIV
+1188 QVVQGTTEANVTVTIKNAT
-1203 KNTAGDVIGSAIADA
+1203 GDVIGSAIADA
-1218 SGYYNV
+1218 SGYYSV
-1224 ILNTVYEDGE
+1224 ILNTVYENGE
-1234 LLKVIAADAKGN
+1234 LLKVIATDNKGN
-1246 ESSINI
+1246 ENLLQL
-1252 NTPDITAPILANLFN
+1252 NAPDTTAPILANLFS
-1267 YDVSTDKII
+1267 YDLSTDKII
-1276 FNAPSDSYIVEQ
+1276 FNAPSDSYFVEQ
-1288 KIGDAWVQVNVEEKF
+1288 KIDGAWVHVNIEEKF
-1303 DWLNTEFRVTAKDL
+1303 DWLNVEYRVTATDQ

-1326 IIINTASG
+1326 TIINTASG

-1342 FIQIIKGSI
+1342 FTQIIKGST

-1357 GGNGDDTLVSN
+1357 GGNGDDTLISN
-1368 TGSDYLYG
+1368 GGSDSLYG

-1381 TLIYGGNSNV
+1381 TLIYGGNSPNI
-1391 YTALQ
+1391 YTGLI
-1396 GQAGNDTYIVDKA
+1396 GEAGNDTYIVDKA
-1409 LLTSSSSIH
+1409 LLGSLSYVH
-1418 ILDNAAEE
+1418 ILDNTNEQ
-1426 NILQLKSVSSGDISL
+1426 NTLYLKSVSADEIIL
-1441 KQSDSLIIISFNDSA
+1441 KQASADRIITFNDSTA
-1456 STIRFGEGQL
+1456 TIHFGEGQL

-1479 AQIEANTIGKLLG
+1479 AQIEANIIGRLLG
-1492 TDAADNLQ
+1492 TDGDDHLQ
-1500 ADAEISTIYG
+1500 ADA
-1510 LGGNDTIQGGVQ
+1510 
-1522 NDYLYGDDG
+1522 
-1531 DDTLVSNTGSDY
+1531 
-1543 LYGGAGNDTL
+1543 
-1553 IYGGNSNVYTALQ
+1553 
-1566 GQAGNDTYIIDKALL
+1566 
-1581 TSSSYIHILDNA
+1581 
-1593 TEENTL
+1593 
-1599 QLKSVSSSDI
+1599 
-1609 SLKQSDSLIIISF
+1609 
-1622 NDSASTIRFG
+1622 
-1632 KDNLS
+1632 
-1637 FIVFDDGTVWDK
+1637 
-1649 AQIEANT
+1649 
-1656 IGKLLGTDAADNL
+1656 
-1669 QADAEISTIY
+1669 
-1679 SLGGNDTIQGG
+1679 
-1690 VQNDYLYGGDGDDT
+1690 
-1704 LVSNTGSDYL
+1704 
-1714 YGGSGND
+1714 
-1721 TLIYGG
+1721 
-1727 NSNVYTALQ
+1727 
-1736 GQAGNDTY
+1736 
-1744 IVDKAL
+1744 
-1750 LTSSS
+1750 
-1755 SIHILDNAAEEN
+1755 
-1767 ILQLKSVSSGD
+1767 
-1778 ISLKQS
+1778 
-1784 DSLIII
+1784 
-1790 SFNDSASTIRFGE
+1790 
-1803 GQLSSIV
+1803 
-1810 FDDGTVWDKAQ
+1810 
-1821 IEQHIAEPVFGTT
+1821 
-1834 GNDVIETNIPNQS
+1834 
-1847 YSYILGDG
+1847 
-1855 ADTVV
+1855 
-1860 FNILDNTDNLGGNVK
+1860 
-1875 TEWTDFN
+1875 
-1882 LSENDKLDLSQLLIN
+1882 
-1897 NNGNLQEF
+1897 
-1905 ITVKDTQAGVVMS
+1905 
-1918 VDRDGSNQS
+1918 
-1927 TYHSQEL
+1927 
-1934 ILLTGKHYTLEDL
+1934 
-1947 MASNAFIH
+1947 

>member
-1 MQNILTFIKNGQKFT
+1 
-16 LDASNIKSVRDT
+16 
-28 GNGFEITLKSGEI
+28 
-41 IQADSYSVTPNT
+41 
-53 QPVEQVSS
+53 
-61 QQVENN
+61 
-67 SEADEEFEK
+67 
-76 EEVLKEKSLL
+76 
-86 DSQTML
+86 ML

-207 PTLTHVIS
+207 PTLTHAIS

-260 LNGENLT
+260 LNGENLS

-298 DTAGKVVTGVTEA
+298 DTAGKFVTGVTEA
-311 NAVVTVKNAAGIVVG
+311 NAVVTIKNTVGTVVG

-414 DTVGKYSI
+414 D
-422 TLDKVYLNGESL
+422 
-434 NVTAADKAGN
+434 
-444 ATVPKTIV
+444 
-452 APDTTA
+452 
-458 PSSLTATIDAAGK
+458 
-471 AITGVTEANA
+471 
-481 TVTVKNVV
+481 
-489 GTIVGTGTADATGK
+489 ATGK

-510 IYLNGESLSTIAAD
+510 AYLNGESLSITATD
-524 KAGNATVP
+524 KAGNATAP

-570 DVVGTIVG
+570 NVVGTVVG

-602 NVTVADKA
+602 NVTAVDKA
-610 GNATVPKTIVAP
+610 GNATVPKTIIAPDTTAPSNLTATIDAAGEAITGVTEANAVVTVKNAAGIVVGTATADATGKYSVTLDKAYLNGESLSITATDKAGNATAPKIIVAP
-622 DTTAPSSLTA
+622 DITAPSSLTA

-659 IVGTGTADATGKYSV
+659 VVGTGTADVTGKYSV
-674 TLDKIYLNGESLSAI
+674 TLDKAYLNGESLNVTAV
-689 AADKAGNA
+689 DKAGNA
-697 TVPKIIV
+697 TVPKTII
-704 APDITAPSSLTA
+704 APDTTAPSNLTA
-716 TIDASGKV
+716 TIDAAGEAI
-724 VTGVTE
+724 TGVTE
-730 ANAVVTVKNTAGTVV
+730 ANAVVTVKNAAGIVV

-794 PSSLTAIID
+794 PSSLI
-803 AAGKVITGTTEVG
+803 
-816 ARVTVKNVVGT
+816 
-827 IVGTGTADA
+827 
-836 TGKYSVTLDKI
+836 
-847 YLNGESLSAIAADK
+847 
-861 AGNATVPKIIVAPD
+861 
-875 ITAPSS
+875 
-881 LTATIDASGKVV
+881 ATIDASGKVV
-893 TGVTE
+893 AGVTE
-898 ANAVV
+898 A
-903 TVKNTAG
+903 
-910 TVVGTGTAD
+910 D
-919 ATGKY
+919 
-924 SITLDKA
+924 
-931 YLNGESLNAIAADKV
+931 
-946 GNTTT
+946 
-951 PKTIIAPDT
+951 
-960 TAPSSLTAIIDAAG
+960 
-974 KVITGTTEVGAR
+974 AR

-1003 TQTVLNETVQSN
+1003 TQFILSESVQTN

-1046 YSSTLSGAN
+1046 YSSILSGAS
-1055 LNTSLTGSISQAGN
+1055 LNTRLTGNVSQAGE

-1092 YSSSIVPVI
+1092 YSSSMVPVI
-1101 NVNVTQEVPKT
+1101 NVNVTQEVPTT

-1119 ETKVVGAAN
+1119 ETKVVGTAN

-1147 SLSVTAADQSDN
+1147 NLIATATDQSGN
-1159 KTEVKEVI
+1159 KTEAKEVI
-1167 APDSTPP
+1167 VPDITPP

-1188 QSVQGTTEANATIIV
+1188 QVVQGTTEANVTVTIKNAT
-1203 KNTAGDVIGSAIADA
+1203 GDVIGSAIADA
-1218 SGYYNV
+1218 SGYYSV
-1224 ILNTVYEDGE
+1224 ILNTVYENGE
-1234 LLKVIAADAKGN
+1234 LLKVIATDNKGN
-1246 ESSINI
+1246 ENLLQL
-1252 NTPDITAPILANLFN
+1252 NAPDTTAPILANLFS
-1267 YDVSTDKII
+1267 YDLSTDKII
-1276 FNAPSDSYIVEQ
+1276 FNAPSDSYFVEQ
-1288 KIGDAWVQVNVEEKF
+1288 KIDGAWVHVNIEEKF
-1303 DWLNTEFRVTAKDL
+1303 DWLNVEYRVTATDQ

-1326 IIINTASG
+1326 TIINTASG

-1342 FIQIIKGSI
+1342 FTQIIKGST

-1357 GGNGDDTLVSN
+1357 GGNGDDTLISN
-1368 TGSDYLYG
+1368 GGSDSLYG

-1381 TLIYGGNSNV
+1381 TLIYGGNSPNV
-1391 YTALQ
+1391 YTGLI
-1396 GQAGNDTYIVDKA
+1396 GEAGNDTYIVDKA
-1409 LLTSSSSIH
+1409 LLGSLSYVH
-1418 ILDNAAEE
+1418 ILDNTNEQ
-1426 NILQLKSVSSGDISL
+1426 NTLYLKSVSADEIIL
-1441 KQSDSLIIISFNDSA
+1441 KQASADRIITFNDSTA
-1456 STIRFGEGQL
+1456 TIHFGEGQL

-1479 AQIEANTIGKLLG
+1479 AQIEANIIGRLLG
-1492 TDAADNLQ
+1492 TDGDDHLQ
-1500 ADAEISTIYG
+1500 ADANYSVIYG
-1510 LGGNDTIQGGVQ
+1510 LD
-1522 NDYLYGDDG
+1522 
-1531 DDTLVSNTGSDY
+1531 
-1543 LYGGAGNDTL
+1543 
-1553 IYGGNSNVYTALQ
+1553 
-1566 GQAGNDTYIIDKALL
+1566 
-1581 TSSSYIHILDNA
+1581 
-1593 TEENTL
+1593 
-1599 QLKSVSSSDI
+1599 
-1609 SLKQSDSLIIISF
+1609 
-1622 NDSASTIRFG
+1622 
-1632 KDNLS
+1632 
-1637 FIVFDDGTVWDK
+1637 
-1649 AQIEANT
+1649 
-1656 IGKLLGTDAADNL
+1656 
-1669 QADAEISTIY
+1669 
-1679 SLGGNDTIQGG
+1679 GNDTIQGG
-1690 VQNDYLYGGDGDDT
+1690 VQNDYLYGGNGDDT
-1704 LVSNTGSDYL
+1704 LISNGGSDSL

-1727 NSNVYTALQ
+1727 NSPNIYTGLI
-1736 GQAGNDTY
+1736 GEAGNDTY

-1750 LTSSS
+1750 LGSLSYV
-1755 SIHILDNAAEEN
+1755 HILDNTNEQN
-1767 ILQLKSVSSGD
+1767 TLYLKSVSAD
-1778 ISLKQS
+1778 EIILKQAS
-1784 DSLIII
+1784 ADRIIT
-1790 SFNDSASTIRFGE
+1790 FNDSTATIHFGE
-1803 GQLSSIV
+1803 GLLSSIV
-1810 FDDGTVWDKAQ
+1810 FDDGTTWDKAQ
-1821 IEQHIAEPVFGTT
+1821 IEQHIAKTVVGTFD
-1834 GNDVIETNIPNQS
+1834 NDVVETATANQT
-1847 YSYILGDG
+1847 YSYTLDTG
-1855 ADTVV
+1855 ADTLIFKV
-1860 FNILDNTDNLGGNVK
+1860 LDDIDNLGGNSNG
-1875 TEWTDFN
+1875 EWTDFN

-1934 ILLTGKHYTLEDL
+1934 ILLTAKHYTLEDL